1 MSQGNGSAS
10 GCHLA
15 RTSYSPPRIMNET
28 NVPVQSVS
36 PTSRSPMT
44 YRIGIDAGSKTLKLV
59 VLDEAGA
66 VVYDTYM
73 RHRANIART
82 LGEAIHDLNW
92 RHGPVDASIAMTGSA
107 AIEVARVLGIPFVQ
121 EVVATT
127 HAVRGLEP
135 DADVVIEL
143 GGEDAK
149 IIYLDERPEQR
160 MNATCAGGTGGFI
173 DTIAY
178 MLDMRSSQMSQLA
191 FGASRSYPIASRCAV
206 FAQTDVRPLLNAGA
220 SKADIAASVF
230 DAVVRQTLSG
240 LACGRPIRGN
250 VVFLGGP
257 LEHMPYL
264 VHAFRRTLGLSAH
277 EGVKP
282 KNAHLFT
289 VTGAALLSDDA
300 RSLGCAPVVMNTSE
314 LERRIADMGELK
326 SDLAFLPPLF
336 EDANELAAFRARH
349 AQAEFERQGI
359 YEATGP
365 LFLGIDAGSTTLK
378 LVALNADAQ
387 IVYSVYEPIRG
398 DLIETLRE
406 ALDELYRK
414 IEPPSYLP
422 HAKSSTWIARACA
435 TGYGEELLRAA
446 FGVDMGVVETA
457 AHLRSAR
464 HLCDDLDFLLDIGG
478 QDMKA
483 LWVRHGMVTDAALN
497 EACSSGCGAFIEGTA
512 AALKTTPWQFADD
525 ALLARHPIDLGTKC
539 TVFMNSRVKH
549 AQKAGAPIED
559 IAAGV
564 AYSVVKNALH
574 RIIGDDRIP
583 QPGQR
588 VVVQGGTFRSDA
600 VLRAFELLCGVEAVR
615 PAQAHLMGAIGCA
628 LFALDAVGADTT
640 AKSGLISLDELRCLE
655 IRREKVAC
663 TGCAN
668 ACELSIVS
676 FDAERTRC
684 FVSDNRCERGLD
696 EPRRRWGEASG
707 VEAAPTVISSEAS
720 GSAPTVISSEANEV
734 SGVEKS
740 PPRDLSIT
748 RPGGRSSRDD
758 NGSPNVIADEQRL
771 IASFG
776 DIEQQGSRGSRRI
789 GLMDSMALYAYRP
802 FWRTLLAELGFSVML
817 PRPGCEADRMSEA
830 WETVPSESACYPA
843 KTSHVRYFSL
853 CEKGADAV
861 FMPRFTRN
869 YHCPV
874 QTGYASAL
882 AANVGTAR
890 SAAGLAPIVS
900 PQLANYRPVRFVRDE
915 DSMER
920 LFGAMNELAGDEV
933 PAITRDEFD
942 RAFSVA
948 VQCQEEVNAEL
959 AARSEDALRWLADDP
974 SRHGIVL
981 AGRPYHM
988 DEALLHGIDRELA
1001 RLGFAVLG
1009 VAGLAAS
1016 DPSRAKAHLDGAY
1029 PWMPAKR
1036 LVGIARFVAGHP
1048 QLDAVFL
1055 QSFGCGFEAVSVEE
1069 AADVL
1074 DAAGKPCTTLKVD
1087 DISDLAHIRIRLRTL
1102 AAAIAMR
1109 GNVERSEAASFVI
1122 SSETAGAA
1130 PAVISSEAAEAAPP
1144 VISSGAAEGSEVEK
1158 SRSLR
1163 SNETGSSASF
1173 LDSITK
1179 RPLDAD
1185 DLECARRSCV
1195 KDVCFTANAMA
1206 ARVIRMLR
1214 DDPGITRVELP
1225 QVCETCL
1232 TDAVPRIVE
1241 RACGATPEY
1250 VWVPWGPVISSEA
1263 AEAAPSVISSEA
1275 AEGSAVEKSQPNPRP
1290 RIGIVGN
1297 PLIVFEPFMNDHI
1310 VEMLESLGCEPV
1322 MPDPALLAGD
1332 DVRYLDQLALFAEQG
1347 IHDVIY
1353 LLSFGCLKGHVS
1365 ARGALRELHERFADM
1380 RITVIDYDPESS
1392 ALNRENRIRLAVD
1405 AAR

>member
-1 MSQGNGSAS
+1 
-10 GCHLA
+10 
-15 RTSYSPPRIMNET
+15 
-28 NVPVQSVS
+28 
-36 PTSRSPMT
+36 MT

-59 VLDEAGA
+59 VLDEAGT
-66 VVYDTYM
+66 VVYDAYM

-127 HAVRGLEP
+127 HAVRTLEP

-264 VHAFRRTLGLSAH
+264 VHAFRRTLGLSARD
-277 EGVKP
+277 GVKP

-300 RSLGCAPVVMNTSE
+300 RRLGCDSVVMNTAE
-314 LERRIADMGELK
+314 FERRVASMGELE

-336 EDANELAAFRARH
+336 EDTDELAAFRARH
-349 AQAEFERQGI
+349 GQAEFERQSI

-378 LVALNADAQ
+378 LVALNTDAQ

-398 DLIETLRE
+398 DLVETLRE
-406 ALDELYRK
+406 ALDGLYRK

-422 HAKSSTWIARACA
+422 HAKPSMWIARACA

-525 ALLARHPIDLGTKC
+525 ALLARRPIDLGTKC

-628 LFALDAVGADTT
+628 LFALDEAGADTT
-640 AKSGLISLDELRCLE
+640 ARSGLVGPDELQRLE
-655 IRREKVAC
+655 VRREKVTC

-668 ACELSIVS
+668 ACELSVVS

-696 EPRRRWGEASG
+696 EPRRRWGGGERAVQPG
-707 VEAAPTVISSEAS
+707 P
-720 GSAPTVISSEANEV
+720 
-734 SGVEKS
+734 
-740 PPRDLSIT
+740 LSHHA
-748 RPGGRSSRDD
+748 
-758 NGSPNVIADEQRL
+758 PNVIADEQRL

-776 DIEQQGSRGSRRI
+776 DIEQRGSRGSRRI
-789 GLMDSMALYAYRP
+789 GLMDSMALFAYRP

-817 PRPGCEADRMSEA
+817 PRTGCEADRMSEA

-853 CEKGADAV
+853 CEGGCDAV

-890 SAAGLAPIVS
+890 SGGGLAPIVS
-900 PQLANYRPVRFVRDE
+900 PELANYRPARFVRDE
-915 DSMER
+915 ASMER
-920 LFGAMNELAGDEV
+920 LLAAVNELAGDEV

-942 RAFSVA
+942 RAFSTA
-948 VQCQEEVNAEL
+948 MQRQEEVSAEL
-959 AARSEDALRWLADDP
+959 ARRTEDALRWLADDP

-1001 RLGFAVLG
+1001 QLGFAVLG
-1009 VAGLAAS
+1009 VAGLAAA
-1016 DPSRAKAHLDGAY
+1016 DPSRANAHLQGPH

-1036 LVGIARFVAGHP
+1036 LVGIARFVADHP

-1055 QSFGCGFEAVSVEE
+1055 QSFGCGFEAVSIEE

-1074 DAAGKPCTTLKVD
+1074 DAVGKPCTTLKVD

-1109 GNVERSEAASFVI
+1109 GEVED
-1122 SSETAGAA
+1122 GK
-1130 PAVISSEAAEAAPP
+1130 
-1144 VISSGAAEGSEVEK
+1144 AAEGSAVGR
-1158 SRSLR
+1158 SRQERPVVPDKTASLL
-1163 SNETGSSASF
+1163 A
-1173 LDSITK
+1173 DIAK

-1195 KDVCFTANAMA
+1195 KDACFTANAMA

-1225 QVCETCL
+1225 RVCETCL

-1241 RACGATPEY
+1241 RACGRTPEY
-1250 VWVPWGPVISSEA
+1250 AWVPWDTVISSGA
-1263 AEAAPSVISSEA
+1263 AEDMAPSVISSGANEV
-1275 AEGSAVEKSQPNPRP
+1275 SAVEKAHSNPRP

-1297 PLIVFEPFMNDHI
+1297 PLIVFEPFMNDHV
-1310 VEMLESLGCEPV
+1310 VEMLESLGCEPI

-1332 DVRYLDQLALFAEQG
+1332 DVRYLDQLVLFDEQG

-1405 AAR
+1405 AA

>member
-1 MSQGNGSAS
+1 
-10 GCHLA
+10 
-15 RTSYSPPRIMNET
+15 
-28 NVPVQSVS
+28 
-36 PTSRSPMT
+36 MT

-59 VLDEAGA
+59 VLDEAGT
-66 VVYDTYM
+66 VVYDAYM

-127 HAVRGLEP
+127 HAVRTLEP

-264 VHAFRRTLGLSAH
+264 VHAFRRTLGLSARD
-277 EGVKP
+277 GVKP

-300 RSLGCAPVVMNTSE
+300 RRLGCDPVVMNTAE
-314 LERRIADMGELK
+314 LERRVASMGELEN
-326 SDLAFLPPLF
+326 DLAFLPPLF
-336 EDANELAAFRARH
+336 EDADELVAFRTRH
-349 AQAEFERQGI
+349 AQAEFERQSI

-378 LVALNADAQ
+378 LVALNTDAQ

-398 DLIETLRE
+398 DLVETLRE
-406 ALDELYRK
+406 ALDGLYRK

-422 HAKSSTWIARACA
+422 HAKPSMWIARACA

-446 FGVDMGVVETA
+446 FGVDMGMVETA

-464 HLCDDLDFLLDIGG
+464 HLCDDIDFLLDIGG

-615 PAQAHLMGAIGCA
+615 PVQAHLMGAIGCA
-628 LFALDAVGADTT
+628 LFALDEAGADTT
-640 AKSGLISLDELRCLE
+640 ARSGLVGPDELQRLE
-655 IRREKVAC
+655 VRREKVTC

-668 ACELSIVS
+668 ACELSVVS

-696 EPRRRWGEASG
+696 EPRRRWGGGERAIQPG
-707 VEAAPTVISSEAS
+707 P
-720 GSAPTVISSEANEV
+720 
-734 SGVEKS
+734 
-740 PPRDLSIT
+740 LSHHA
-748 RPGGRSSRDD
+748 
-758 NGSPNVIADEQRL
+758 PNVIADEQRL

-776 DIEQQGSRGSRRI
+776 DIEQRGSRGSRRI
-789 GLMDSMALYAYRP
+789 GLMDSMALFAYRP
-802 FWRTLLAELGFSVML
+802 FWRTLLVELGFSVML

-853 CEKGADAV
+853 CEGGCDAV

-890 SAAGLAPIVS
+890 SGGGLAPIVS
-900 PQLANYRPVRFVRDE
+900 PELANYRPARFVRDE
-915 DSMER
+915 ASMER
-920 LFGAMNELAGDEV
+920 LLATVNELAGDEV

-942 RAFSVA
+942 RAFSTA
-948 VQCQEEVNAEL
+948 MQRQEEVSAEL
-959 AARSEDALRWLADDP
+959 ARRTEDALRWLADDP

-1001 RLGFAVLG
+1001 QLGFAVLG
-1009 VAGLAAS
+1009 VAGLAAA
-1016 DPSRAKAHLDGAY
+1016 DPSRANAHLQGPH

-1036 LVGIARFVAGHP
+1036 LVGIARFVADHP

-1055 QSFGCGFEAVSVEE
+1055 QSFGCGFEAVSIEE

-1074 DAAGKPCTTLKVD
+1074 DAVGKPCTTLKVD

-1109 GNVERSEAASFVI
+1109 GEVED
-1122 SSETAGAA
+1122 GK
-1130 PAVISSEAAEAAPP
+1130 
-1144 VISSGAAEGSEVEK
+1144 AAEGSAAER
-1158 SRSLR
+1158 SRQKCPAVPGKTASLL
-1163 SNETGSSASF
+1163 A
-1173 LDSITK
+1173 DIAK

-1225 QVCETCL
+1225 RVCETCL

-1241 RACGATPEY
+1241 RACGRTPEY
-1250 VWVPWGPVISSEA
+1250 AWVPWDTVISSGA
-1263 AEAAPSVISSEA
+1263 AEDMAPSVISSGANEV
-1275 AEGSAVEKSQPNPRP
+1275 SAVEKAHLNPRP

-1310 VEMLESLGCEPV
+1310 VEMLESLGCEPI
-1322 MPDPALLAGD
+1322 MPDPVLLAGD
-1332 DVRYLDQLALFAEQG
+1332 DVRYLDQLALFDEQG

-1365 ARGALRELHERFADM
+1365 ARGALRELHERFTDM

>member
-1 MSQGNGSAS
+1 
-10 GCHLA
+10 
-15 RTSYSPPRIMNET
+15 
-28 NVPVQSVS
+28 
-36 PTSRSPMT
+36 MT

-59 VLDEAGA
+59 VLDEAGT
-66 VVYDTYM
+66 VVYDAYM

-127 HAVRGLEP
+127 HAVRTLEP

-264 VHAFRRTLGLSAH
+264 VHAFRRTLGLSARD
-277 EGVKP
+277 GVKP

-300 RSLGCAPVVMNTSE
+300 RRLGCDPVVMNTAE
-314 LERRIADMGELK
+314 LERRVASMGELE

-336 EDANELAAFRARH
+336 EDADELAAFRARH
-349 AQAEFERQGI
+349 GQAEFERQSI

-378 LVALNADAQ
+378 LVALNTDAQ

-398 DLIETLRE
+398 DLVETLRE
-406 ALDELYRK
+406 ALDGLYRK

-422 HAKSSTWIARACA
+422 HAKPSMWIARACA

-615 PAQAHLMGAIGCA
+615 PVQAHLMGAIGCA
-628 LFALDAVGADTT
+628 LFALDEAGADTT
-640 AKSGLISLDELRCLE
+640 ARSGLVGPDELQRLE
-655 IRREKVAC
+655 VRREKVTC

-668 ACELSIVS
+668 ACELSVVS

-696 EPRRRWGEASG
+696 EPRRRWGGGERAIQPG
-707 VEAAPTVISSEAS
+707 P
-720 GSAPTVISSEANEV
+720 
-734 SGVEKS
+734 
-740 PPRDLSIT
+740 LSHHA
-748 RPGGRSSRDD
+748 
-758 NGSPNVIADEQRL
+758 PNVIADEQRL

-776 DIEQQGSRGSRRI
+776 DIEQRGSRGSRRI
-789 GLMDSMALYAYRP
+789 GLMDSMALFAYRP
-802 FWRTLLAELGFSVML
+802 FWRTLLGELGFSVML
-817 PRPGCEADRMSEA
+817 PRTGCEADRMSEA
-830 WETVPSESACYPA
+830 WETVPSESACYPG

-853 CEKGADAV
+853 CEGGCDAV

-890 SAAGLAPIVS
+890 SGAGLAPIVS
-900 PQLANYRPVRFVRDE
+900 PELANYRPARFVRDE
-915 DSMER
+915 ASMER
-920 LFGAMNELAGDEV
+920 LLAAVNELAGDEV
-933 PAITRDEFD
+933 PAITRDELD
-942 RAFSVA
+942 RAFSTA
-948 VQCQEEVNAEL
+948 VQRQEEVGAEL
-959 AARSEDALRWLADDP
+959 ARQTEDALRWLADDP

-1001 RLGFAVLG
+1001 QLGFAVLG
-1009 VAGLAAS
+1009 VAGLAAVDS
-1016 DPSRAKAHLDGAY
+1016 SRANAHLQGPH

-1036 LVGIARFVAGHP
+1036 LVGIARFVADHP

-1055 QSFGCGFEAVSVEE
+1055 QSFGCGFEAVSIEE
-1069 AADVL
+1069 AVDVL

-1109 GNVERSEAASFVI
+1109 GEVED
-1122 SSETAGAA
+1122 GK
-1130 PAVISSEAAEAAPP
+1130 
-1144 VISSGAAEGSEVEK
+1144 AAEGSAAER
-1158 SRSLR
+1158 SRQECPVVPGKTASLL
-1163 SNETGSSASF
+1163 A
-1173 LDSITK
+1173 DIAK

-1195 KDVCFTANAMA
+1195 KDACFTANAVA

-1214 DDPGITRVELP
+1214 DDPDITRVELP
-1225 QVCETCL
+1225 RVCEICL

-1241 RACGATPEY
+1241 RACGRTPEY
-1250 VWVPWGPVISSEA
+1250 VWVPWASGGDSSALERA
-1263 AEAAPSVISSEA
+1263 SMHND
-1275 AEGSAVEKSQPNPRP
+1275 GSARP

-1297 PLIVFEPFMNDHI
+1297 PLIVFEPFMNDHV
-1310 VEMLESLGCEPV
+1310 VEMLESLGCEPI
-1322 MPDPALLAGD
+1322 MPDPALLASD
-1332 DVRYLDQLALFAEQG
+1332 DVRYLDQLALFEEQG

>member
-1 MSQGNGSAS
+1 
-10 GCHLA
+10 
-15 RTSYSPPRIMNET
+15 
-28 NVPVQSVS
+28 
-36 PTSRSPMT
+36 MT

-59 VLDEAGA
+59 VLDEAGT
-66 VVYDTYM
+66 VVYDAYM

-127 HAVRGLEP
+127 HAVRTLEP

-264 VHAFRRTLGLSAH
+264 VHAFRRTLGLSARD
-277 EGVKP
+277 GVKP

-289 VTGAALLSDDA
+289 VTGAALLSDDT
-300 RSLGCAPVVMNTSE
+300 RRLGCDPVVMNTAE
-314 LERRIADMGELK
+314 LERRVASMGDLE

-336 EDANELAAFRARH
+336 EDADELAAFRARH
-349 AQAEFERQGI
+349 GQAEFERQSI
-359 YEATGP
+359 YEGTGP

-398 DLIETLRE
+398 DLVETLRE
-406 ALDELYRK
+406 ALDGLYRK

-422 HAKSSTWIARACA
+422 HAKPSMWIARACA

-574 RIIGDDRIP
+574 RIIGDDHIP

-628 LFALDAVGADTT
+628 LFALDEAGADTT
-640 AKSGLISLDELRCLE
+640 ARSGLVGPDELQRLE
-655 IRREKVAC
+655 VRREKVTC

-668 ACELSIVS
+668 ACELSVVS

-696 EPRRRWGEASG
+696 EPRRRWGGGERAIQPG
-707 VEAAPTVISSEAS
+707 P
-720 GSAPTVISSEANEV
+720 
-734 SGVEKS
+734 
-740 PPRDLSIT
+740 LSHHA
-748 RPGGRSSRDD
+748 
-758 NGSPNVIADEQRL
+758 PNVIADEQRL

-776 DIEQQGSRGSRRI
+776 NIEQQGSRGSRRI
-789 GLMDSMALYAYRP
+789 GLMDSMALFAYRP
-802 FWRTLLAELGFSVML
+802 FWRTLLVELGFSVML

-853 CEKGADAV
+853 CEGGCDAV

-890 SAAGLAPIVS
+890 SGGGLAPIVS
-900 PQLANYRPVRFVRDE
+900 PELANYRPARFVRDE
-915 DSMER
+915 ASMER
-920 LFGAMNELAGDEV
+920 LLAAVNELAGDEV

-942 RAFSVA
+942 RAFSTA
-948 VQCQEEVNAEL
+948 MQRQEEVSAEL
-959 AARSEDALRWLADDP
+959 ARRTEDALRWLAEDP

-1001 RLGFAVLG
+1001 QLGFAVLG
-1009 VAGLAAS
+1009 VAGLAAA
-1016 DPSRAKAHLDGAY
+1016 DPSCANAHLEGPH

-1055 QSFGCGFEAVSVEE
+1055 QSFGCGFEAVSIEE

-1074 DAAGKPCTTLKVD
+1074 DAAGKPCTTLKID

-1109 GNVERSEAASFVI
+1109 GEVEDGK
-1122 SSETAGAA
+1122 T
-1130 PAVISSEAAEAAPP
+1130 
-1144 VISSGAAEGSEVEK
+1144 AEGSAAERFRQECPAVPGK
-1158 SRSLR
+1158 TASLL
-1163 SNETGSSASF
+1163 A
-1173 LDSITK
+1173 DIAK

-1195 KDVCFTANAMA
+1195 KDACFTANAMA

-1225 QVCETCL
+1225 RVCEICL

-1241 RACGATPEY
+1241 RACGRTPEY
-1250 VWVPWGPVISSEA
+1250 VWVPWASGGDSSALERA
-1263 AEAAPSVISSEA
+1263 SMHND
-1275 AEGSAVEKSQPNPRP
+1275 GSARP

-1297 PLIVFEPFMNDHI
+1297 PLIVFEPFMNDHV
-1310 VEMLESLGCEPV
+1310 VEMLESLGCEPI
-1322 MPDPALLAGD
+1322 MPDPALLASD
-1332 DVRYLDQLALFAEQG
+1332 DVRYLDQLALFEEQG

>member
-1 MSQGNGSAS
+1 
-10 GCHLA
+10 
-15 RTSYSPPRIMNET
+15 
-28 NVPVQSVS
+28 
-36 PTSRSPMT
+36 MT

-59 VLDEAGA
+59 VLDEAGT

-107 AIEVARVLGIPFVQ
+107 AIEVARVLDIPFVQ

-127 HAVRGLEP
+127 HAVRTLEP

-264 VHAFRRTLGLSAH
+264 VHAFRRTLGLSARD
-277 EGVKP
+277 GVKP

-289 VTGAALLSDDA
+289 VTGAALLSDDT
-300 RSLGCAPVVMNTSE
+300 RRLGCDPVVMNTAE
-314 LERRIADMGELK
+314 LERRVASMAELE

-336 EDANELAAFRARH
+336 EDADELAAFRARH
-349 AQAEFERQGI
+349 GQAEFERQSI

-398 DLIETLRE
+398 DLVETLRE
-406 ALDELYRK
+406 ALDGLYRK

-422 HAKSSTWIARACA
+422 HAKPSMWIARACA

-628 LFALDAVGADTT
+628 LFALDEAGADTT
-640 AKSGLISLDELRCLE
+640 ARSGLVGPDELQRLE
-655 IRREKVAC
+655 VRREKVTC

-668 ACELSIVS
+668 ACELSVVS

-696 EPRRRWGEASG
+696 EPRRRWGGGERAIQPGPLSHH
-707 VEAAPTVISSEAS
+707 AP
-720 GSAPTVISSEANEV
+720 
-734 SGVEKS
+734 
-740 PPRDLSIT
+740 D
-748 RPGGRSSRDD
+748 
-758 NGSPNVIADEQRL
+758 VIADEQRL

-802 FWRTLLAELGFSVML
+802 FWRTLLVELGFSVML

-853 CEKGADAV
+853 CEGGCDAV

-890 SAAGLAPIVS
+890 SGGGLAPIVS
-900 PQLANYRPVRFVRDE
+900 PELANYRPARFVRDE
-915 DSMER
+915 ASMER
-920 LFGAMNELAGDEV
+920 LLAAVNELAGDEV
-933 PAITRDEFD
+933 PAITRDELD
-942 RAFSVA
+942 RAFSTA
-948 VQCQEEVNAEL
+948 MQRQEEVNAEL
-959 AARSEDALRWLADDP
+959 ARRTEDALRWLADDP

-1001 RLGFAVLG
+1001 QLGFAVLG
-1009 VAGLAAS
+1009 VAGLAAA
-1016 DPSRAKAHLDGAY
+1016 DPSRANAHLEGPH

-1055 QSFGCGFEAVSVEE
+1055 QSFDCGFEAVSIEE

-1102 AAAIAMR
+1102 AAAIDMR
-1109 GNVERSEAASFVI
+1109 GEVEDGK
-1122 SSETAGAA
+1122 T
-1130 PAVISSEAAEAAPP
+1130 
-1144 VISSGAAEGSEVEK
+1144 AEGSAVGR
-1158 SRSLR
+1158 SRQERPVVPDKTASLL
-1163 SNETGSSASF
+1163 A
-1173 LDSITK
+1173 DIAK

-1195 KDVCFTANAMA
+1195 KDACFTANAMA

-1225 QVCETCL
+1225 RVCETCL

-1241 RACGATPEY
+1241 RACGRTPEY
-1250 VWVPWGPVISSEA
+1250 AWVPWASGGDSSA
-1263 AEAAPSVISSEA
+1263 LARASMHND
-1275 AEGSAVEKSQPNPRP
+1275 GSARP

-1297 PLIVFEPFMNDHI
+1297 PLIVFEPFMNDHV
-1310 VEMLESLGCEPV
+1310 VEMLESLGCEPI

-1332 DVRYLDQLALFAEQG
+1332 DVRYLDQLALFEEQG

>member
-1 MSQGNGSAS
+1 
-10 GCHLA
+10 
-15 RTSYSPPRIMNET
+15 
-28 NVPVQSVS
+28 
-36 PTSRSPMT
+36 MT

-59 VLDEAGA
+59 VLDEAGT
-66 VVYDTYM
+66 VVYDAYM

-82 LGEAIHDLNW
+82 LGEAVHDLNW

-127 HAVRGLEP
+127 HAVRTLEP

-264 VHAFRRTLGLSAH
+264 VHAFRRTLGLSACD
-277 EGVKP
+277 GVKP

-289 VTGAALLSDDA
+289 VTGAALLSDDT
-300 RSLGCAPVVMNTSE
+300 RRLGCDPVVMNTAE
-314 LERRIADMGELK
+314 FERRVTSMGELE

-336 EDANELAAFRARH
+336 EDTDELAAFRARH
-349 AQAEFERQGI
+349 AQAEIERQSI
-359 YEATGP
+359 YEARGP

-378 LVALNADAQ
+378 LVALNTDAQ

-398 DLIETLRE
+398 DLVETLCE
-406 ALDELYRK
+406 ALDGLYRK

-422 HAKSSTWIARACA
+422 HAKPSIWVARACA

-512 AALKTTPWQFADD
+512 AALKSTPWQFADD

-628 LFALDAVGADTT
+628 LFALDEAGADT
-640 AKSGLISLDELRCLE
+640 AARSGLVGPDELQRLE
-655 IRREKVAC
+655 VRREKVTC

-668 ACELSIVS
+668 ACELSVVS

-696 EPRRRWGEASG
+696 EPRRRWGGGERAIQPG
-707 VEAAPTVISSEAS
+707 P
-720 GSAPTVISSEANEV
+720 
-734 SGVEKS
+734 
-740 PPRDLSIT
+740 LSHHA
-748 RPGGRSSRDD
+748 
-758 NGSPNVIADEQRL
+758 PNVIADEQRL

-776 DIEQQGSRGSRRI
+776 DIEQRGSRGSRRI
-789 GLMDSMALYAYRP
+789 GLMDSMALFAYRP

-853 CEKGADAV
+853 CEGGCDAV

-890 SAAGLAPIVS
+890 SGAGLAPIVS
-900 PQLANYRPVRFVRDE
+900 PELANYRPARFIRDE
-915 DSMER
+915 ASMER
-920 LFGAMNELAGDEV
+920 LLAAVNELAGDEA

-942 RAFSVA
+942 RAFSTA
-948 VQCQEEVNAEL
+948 MQRQEEVSAEL
-959 AARSEDALRWLADDP
+959 ARRTEDALRWLADDP

-1001 RLGFAVLG
+1001 QLGFAVLG
-1009 VAGLAAS
+1009 VAGLAAA
-1016 DPSRAKAHLDGAY
+1016 DPSRVSAHLEGPH

-1036 LVGIARFVAGHP
+1036 LVGIARFVADHP

-1055 QSFGCGFEAVSVEE
+1055 QSFGCGFEAVSIEE

-1109 GNVERSEAASFVI
+1109 GEVEEG
-1122 SSETAGAA
+1122 E
-1130 PAVISSEAAEAAPP
+1130 
-1144 VISSGAAEGSEVEK
+1144 AAEGSAAERFRQECPAVPGK
-1158 SRSLR
+1158 TASL
-1163 SNETGSSASF
+1163 
-1173 LDSITK
+1173 LDDLAK
-1179 RPLDAD
+1179 HPLDAD

-1195 KDVCFTANAMA
+1195 KDACFTANAMA

-1225 QVCETCL
+1225 RVCETCL
-1232 TDAVPRIVE
+1232 TDAVPRIVD
-1241 RACGATPEY
+1241 RACGRTPEY
-1250 VWVPWGPVISSEA
+1250 VWVPWDTVISSGA
-1263 AEAAPSVISSEA
+1263 AEDMAPSVISSGANEV
-1275 AEGSAVEKSQPNPRP
+1275 SAVEKAHSNPRP

-1297 PLIVFEPFMNDHI
+1297 PLIVFEPFMNDHV
-1310 VEMLESLGCEPV
+1310 VEMLESLGCEPI

-1332 DVRYLDQLALFAEQG
+1332 DVRYLDQLALFDEQG

>member
-1 MSQGNGSAS
+1 
-10 GCHLA
+10 
-15 RTSYSPPRIMNET
+15 
-28 NVPVQSVS
+28 
-36 PTSRSPMT
+36 MT

-59 VLDEAGA
+59 VLDEAGT

-107 AIEVARVLGIPFVQ
+107 AIEVARVLGVPFVQ

-282 KNAHLFT
+282 RNAHLFT

-336 EDANELAAFRARH
+336 EDADELAAFRARH

-615 PAQAHLMGAIGCA
+615 PAQAHLMGAIGSA

-696 EPRRRWGEASG
+696 EPRRRWGEADAAVTPRHPERS
-707 VEAAPTVISSEAS
+707 EADSRDLSITPPAAAPVEMTLCPVISSETS
-720 GSAPTVISSEANEV
+720 GSAPTVIS

-776 DIEQQGSRGSRRI
+776 DIEQRGSRGSRRI
-789 GLMDSMALYAYRP
+789 GLMDSMALFAYRP
-802 FWRTLLAELGFSVML
+802 FWCTLLAELGFSVML

-853 CEKGADAV
+853 CEGGCDAV

-874 QTGYASAL
+874 QTGYANAL

-890 SAAGLAPIVS
+890 SGAGLAPIVS
-900 PQLANYRPVRFVRDE
+900 PELANYRPVRFVRDE
-915 DSMER
+915 TSMEQ
-920 LFGAMNELAGDEV
+920 LFDAVNELVGDEA
-933 PAITRDEFD
+933 PAISRDEFD
-942 RAFSVA
+942 RAFSA
-948 VQCQEEVNAEL
+948 AMRCQEEVSAEL
-959 AARSEDALRWLADDP
+959 AERTEDALRWLADDP

-988 DEALLHGIDRELA
+988 DEALLHGIDRELV

-1016 DPSRAKAHLDGAY
+1016 DPSRAKAHLGGAY

-1074 DAAGKPCTTLKVD
+1074 DAVGKPCTTLKVD

-1109 GNVERSEAASFVI
+1109 GTAEANEAAPSVI

-1130 PAVISSEAAEAAPP
+1130 PSVISSDAPESVP
-1144 VISSGAAEGSEVEK
+1144 FVISSGAAEGSEVEK

-1214 DDPGITRVELP
+1214 DDPGIARVELP

-1263 AEAAPSVISSEA
+1263 AE
-1275 AEGSAVEKSQPNPRP
+1275 GSAVEKSQPNPRP
-1290 RIGIVGN
+1290 RIGIIGN
-1297 PLIVFEPFMNDHI
+1297 PLIVFEPFMNEHLVD
-1310 VEMLESLGCEPV
+1310 MLESLGCEPV

-1332 DVRYLDQLALFAEQG
+1332 DVRYLDQLALFEEQG

>member
-1 MSQGNGSAS
+1 
-10 GCHLA
+10 
-15 RTSYSPPRIMNET
+15 
-28 NVPVQSVS
+28 
-36 PTSRSPMT
+36 MT

-59 VLDEAGA
+59 VLDEAGT
-66 VVYDTYM
+66 VVYDAYM

-82 LGEAIHDLNW
+82 LGEAVHDLNW

-127 HAVRGLEP
+127 HAVRTLEP

-264 VHAFRRTLGLSAH
+264 VHAFRRTLGLSARD
-277 EGVKP
+277 GVKP

-289 VTGAALLSDDA
+289 VTGAALLSDDT
-300 RSLGCAPVVMNTSE
+300 RRLGCDPVVMNTAE
-314 LERRIADMGELK
+314 FERRVTSMGELE

-336 EDANELAAFRARH
+336 EDADELAAFRARH
-349 AQAEFERQGI
+349 GQAEFERQSI
-359 YEATGP
+359 FEAMGP

-398 DLIETLRE
+398 DLVETLRE
-406 ALDELYRK
+406 ALDGLYRK

-422 HAKSSTWIARACA
+422 HAKPSIWVARACA

-628 LFALDAVGADTT
+628 LFALDEAGADTT
-640 AKSGLISLDELRCLE
+640 ARSGLVGPDELQRLE
-655 IRREKVAC
+655 VRREKVTC

-668 ACELSIVS
+668 ACELSVVS

-696 EPRRRWGEASG
+696 EPRRRWGGGERAIQPG
-707 VEAAPTVISSEAS
+707 P
-720 GSAPTVISSEANEV
+720 
-734 SGVEKS
+734 
-740 PPRDLSIT
+740 LSHHA
-748 RPGGRSSRDD
+748 
-758 NGSPNVIADEQRL
+758 PNVIADEQRL

-776 DIEQQGSRGSRRI
+776 NIEQQGSRGSRRI
-789 GLMDSMALYAYRP
+789 GLMDSMALFAYRP
-802 FWRTLLAELGFSVML
+802 FWRTLLVELGFSVML

-853 CEKGADAV
+853 CEGGCDAV

-890 SAAGLAPIVS
+890 SGGGLAPIVS
-900 PQLANYRPVRFVRDE
+900 PELANYRPARFVRDE
-915 DSMER
+915 ASMER
-920 LFGAMNELAGDEV
+920 LLAAVNELAGDEA
-933 PAITRDEFD
+933 PAITRDELD
-942 RAFSVA
+942 RAFSTA
-948 VQCQEEVNAEL
+948 MQRQEEVSAEL
-959 AARSEDALRWLADDP
+959 ARQTEDALRWLADDP

-1001 RLGFAVLG
+1001 QLGFTVLG
-1009 VAGLAAS
+1009 VAGLAAA
-1016 DPSRAKAHLDGAY
+1016 DPSRANAHLQGPH

-1036 LVGIARFVAGHP
+1036 LVGIARFVADHP

-1055 QSFGCGFEAVSVEE
+1055 QSFGCGFEAVSIEE

-1109 GNVERSEAASFVI
+1109 GEVEDGK
-1122 SSETAGAA
+1122 T
-1130 PAVISSEAAEAAPP
+1130 
-1144 VISSGAAEGSEVEK
+1144 AEGSAAERFRQECPAVPGK
-1158 SRSLR
+1158 TASLL
-1163 SNETGSSASF
+1163 A
-1173 LDSITK
+1173 DIAK

-1195 KDVCFTANAMA
+1195 KDACFTANAMA

-1225 QVCETCL
+1225 RVCETCL

-1241 RACGATPEY
+1241 RACGRTPEY
-1250 VWVPWGPVISSEA
+1250 VWVPWASGGDSSA
-1263 AEAAPSVISSEA
+1263 LARASMHND
-1275 AEGSAVEKSQPNPRP
+1275 GSARP

-1297 PLIVFEPFMNDHI
+1297 PLIVFEPFMNDHV
-1310 VEMLESLGCEPV
+1310 VEMLESLGCEPI

-1332 DVRYLDQLALFAEQG
+1332 DVRYLDQLALFEEQG

>member
-1 MSQGNGSAS
+1 
-10 GCHLA
+10 
-15 RTSYSPPRIMNET
+15 
-28 NVPVQSVS
+28 
-36 PTSRSPMT
+36 MT
-44 YRIGIDAGSKTLKLV
+44 YCIGIDAGSKTLKLV
-59 VLDEAGA
+59 VLDEAGT
-66 VVYDTYM
+66 VVYDAYM

-127 HAVRGLEP
+127 HAVRTLEP

-264 VHAFRRTLGLSAH
+264 VHAFRRTLGLSARD
-277 EGVKP
+277 GVKP

-300 RSLGCAPVVMNTSE
+300 RRLGCDPVVMNTAE
-314 LERRIADMGELK
+314 FERRVASMGELE

-336 EDANELAAFRARH
+336 EDADELAAFRARH
-349 AQAEFERQGI
+349 GQAEFERQSI
-359 YEATGP
+359 YEGTGP

-398 DLIETLRE
+398 DLVETLRE
-406 ALDELYRK
+406 VLDGLYRK

-422 HAKSSTWIARACA
+422 HAKPSMWIACACA

-628 LFALDAVGADTT
+628 LFALDEAGADTT
-640 AKSGLISLDELRCLE
+640 ARSGLVGPDELQRLE
-655 IRREKVAC
+655 VRREKVTCA
-663 TGCAN
+663 GCAN
-668 ACELSIVS
+668 ACELSVVS

-696 EPRRRWGEASG
+696 EPRRRWGGGERAIQPG
-707 VEAAPTVISSEAS
+707 P
-720 GSAPTVISSEANEV
+720 
-734 SGVEKS
+734 
-740 PPRDLSIT
+740 LSHHA
-748 RPGGRSSRDD
+748 
-758 NGSPNVIADEQRL
+758 PNVIADEQRL

-776 DIEQQGSRGSRRI
+776 DIEQRGSRGSRRI
-789 GLMDSMALYAYRP
+789 GLMDSMALFAYRP
-802 FWRTLLAELGFSVML
+802 FWRTLLAELGFSVTL
-817 PRPGCEADRMSEA
+817 PRPGCEVDRMSEA

-853 CEKGADAV
+853 CEGGCDAV

-890 SAAGLAPIVS
+890 SGVGLAPIVS
-900 PQLANYRPVRFVRDE
+900 PELANYRPARFIRDE
-915 DSMER
+915 ASMER
-920 LFGAMNELAGDEV
+920 LLAAVNELAGDEA
-933 PAITRDEFD
+933 PAITRDELD
-942 RAFSVA
+942 RAFSTA
-948 VQCQEEVNAEL
+948 MQRQEEVSAEL
-959 AARSEDALRWLADDP
+959 ARQTEDALRWLADDP

-1001 RLGFAVLG
+1001 QLGFTVLG
-1009 VAGLAAS
+1009 VAGLAAA
-1016 DPSRAKAHLDGAY
+1016 DPSRANTHLQGPH

-1036 LVGIARFVAGHP
+1036 LVGIARFVADHP

-1055 QSFGCGFEAVSVEE
+1055 QSFGCGFEAVSIEE

-1109 GNVERSEAASFVI
+1109 GEVEDGK
-1122 SSETAGAA
+1122 T
-1130 PAVISSEAAEAAPP
+1130 
-1144 VISSGAAEGSEVEK
+1144 AEGSAAERFRQECPAVPGK
-1158 SRSLR
+1158 TASLL
-1163 SNETGSSASF
+1163 A
-1173 LDSITK
+1173 DIAK

-1195 KDVCFTANAMA
+1195 KDACFTANAMA

-1225 QVCETCL
+1225 RVCETCL

-1241 RACGATPEY
+1241 RACGRTPEY
-1250 VWVPWGPVISSEA
+1250 VWVPWASGGDSSA
-1263 AEAAPSVISSEA
+1263 LARASMHND
-1275 AEGSAVEKSQPNPRP
+1275 GSARP

-1297 PLIVFEPFMNDHI
+1297 PLIVFEPFMNDHV
-1310 VEMLESLGCEPV
+1310 VEMLESLGCEPI

-1332 DVRYLDQLALFAEQG
+1332 DVRYLDQLALFEEQG

-1405 AAR
+1405 VAR

>member
-1 MSQGNGSAS
+1 
-10 GCHLA
+10 
-15 RTSYSPPRIMNET
+15 
-28 NVPVQSVS
+28 
-36 PTSRSPMT
+36 MT

-59 VLDEAGA
+59 VLDEAGT
-66 VVYDTYM
+66 VVYDAYM

-82 LGEAIHDLNW
+82 LGEAVHDLNW

-127 HAVRGLEP
+127 HAVRTLEP

-264 VHAFRRTLGLSAH
+264 VHAFRRTLGLSARD
-277 EGVKP
+277 GVKP

-289 VTGAALLSDDA
+289 VTGAALLSDDT
-300 RSLGCAPVVMNTSE
+300 RRLGCDPVVMNTAE
-314 LERRIADMGELK
+314 FERRVTSMGELE

-336 EDANELAAFRARH
+336 EDADELAAFRARH
-349 AQAEFERQGI
+349 GQAEFERQSI
-359 YEATGP
+359 FEAMGP

-398 DLIETLRE
+398 DLVETLRE
-406 ALDELYRK
+406 ALDGLYRK

-422 HAKSSTWIARACA
+422 HAKPSIWVARACA

-512 AALKTTPWQFADD
+512 AALKSTPWQFADD

-628 LFALDAVGADTT
+628 LFALDEAGADT
-640 AKSGLISLDELRCLE
+640 AARSGLVGPDELQRLE
-655 IRREKVAC
+655 VRREKVTC

-668 ACELSIVS
+668 ACELSVVS

-696 EPRRRWGEASG
+696 EPRRRWGGGERAIQPG
-707 VEAAPTVISSEAS
+707 P
-720 GSAPTVISSEANEV
+720 
-734 SGVEKS
+734 
-740 PPRDLSIT
+740 LSHHA
-748 RPGGRSSRDD
+748 
-758 NGSPNVIADEQRL
+758 PNVIADEQRL

-776 DIEQQGSRGSRRI
+776 DIEQRGSRGSRRI
-789 GLMDSMALYAYRP
+789 GLMDSMALFAYRP

-853 CEKGADAV
+853 CEGGCDAV

-890 SAAGLAPIVS
+890 SGAGLAPIVS
-900 PQLANYRPVRFVRDE
+900 PELANYRPARFVRDE
-915 DSMER
+915 ASMER
-920 LFGAMNELAGDEV
+920 LLAAVNELAGDEV

-942 RAFSVA
+942 RAFSTA
-948 VQCQEEVNAEL
+948 MQRQEEVSAEL
-959 AARSEDALRWLADDP
+959 ARRTEDALRWLADDP

-1001 RLGFAVLG
+1001 QLGFAVLG
-1009 VAGLAAS
+1009 VAGLAAA
-1016 DPSRAKAHLDGAY
+1016 DPSRANAHLQGPH

-1036 LVGIARFVAGHP
+1036 LVGIARFVADHP
-1048 QLDAVFL
+1048 QLDVVFL
-1055 QSFGCGFEAVSVEE
+1055 QSFGCGFEAVSIEE

-1074 DAAGKPCTTLKVD
+1074 DAVGKPCTTLKVD

-1109 GNVERSEAASFVI
+1109 GEVED
-1122 SSETAGAA
+1122 GK
-1130 PAVISSEAAEAAPP
+1130 
-1144 VISSGAAEGSEVEK
+1144 AAEGSAVGR
-1158 SRSLR
+1158 SRQERPVVPDKTASLL
-1163 SNETGSSASF
+1163 A
-1173 LDSITK
+1173 DIAK

-1195 KDVCFTANAMA
+1195 KDACFTANAMA

-1225 QVCETCL
+1225 RVCETCL

-1241 RACGATPEY
+1241 RACGRTPEHA
-1250 VWVPWGPVISSEA
+1250 WVPWASGGDSSA
-1263 AEAAPSVISSEA
+1263 LARASMHND
-1275 AEGSAVEKSQPNPRP
+1275 GSARP

-1297 PLIVFEPFMNDHI
+1297 PLIVFEPFMNDHV
-1310 VEMLESLGCEPV
+1310 VEMLESLGCEPI

-1332 DVRYLDQLALFAEQG
+1332 DVRYLDQLALFDEQG

>member
-1 MSQGNGSAS
+1 
-10 GCHLA
+10 
-15 RTSYSPPRIMNET
+15 
-28 NVPVQSVS
+28 
-36 PTSRSPMT
+36 MT

-59 VLDEAGA
+59 VLDEAGT
-66 VVYDTYM
+66 VVYDAYM

-127 HAVRGLEP
+127 HAVRTLEP

-264 VHAFRRTLGLSAH
+264 VHAFRRTLGLSARD
-277 EGVKP
+277 GVKP

-300 RSLGCAPVVMNTSE
+300 RRLGCDSVVMNTAE
-314 LERRIADMGELK
+314 FERRVASMGELE

-336 EDANELAAFRARH
+336 EDADELAAFRARH
-349 AQAEFERQGI
+349 GQAEFERQSI

-398 DLIETLRE
+398 DLVETLRE
-406 ALDELYRK
+406 ALDGLYRK

-422 HAKSSTWIARACA
+422 HAKPSMWIARACA

-525 ALLARHPIDLGTKC
+525 ALLARRPIDLGTKC

-628 LFALDAVGADTT
+628 LFAIDEAGADTT
-640 AKSGLISLDELRCLE
+640 ARSGLVGPDELQRLE
-655 IRREKVAC
+655 VRREKVTC

-668 ACELSIVS
+668 ACELSVVS

-696 EPRRRWGEASG
+696 EPRRRWGGGERAIQPG
-707 VEAAPTVISSEAS
+707 P
-720 GSAPTVISSEANEV
+720 
-734 SGVEKS
+734 
-740 PPRDLSIT
+740 LSHHA
-748 RPGGRSSRDD
+748 
-758 NGSPNVIADEQRL
+758 PNVIADEQRL

-776 DIEQQGSRGSRRI
+776 DIEQRGSRGSRRI
-789 GLMDSMALYAYRP
+789 GLMDSMALFAYRP

-817 PRPGCEADRMSEA
+817 PRTGCEADRMSEA

-853 CEKGADAV
+853 CEGGCDAV
-861 FMPRFTRN
+861 FMPHFTRN

-890 SAAGLAPIVS
+890 SGAGLAPIVS
-900 PQLANYRPVRFVRDE
+900 PELANYRPARFVRDVA
-915 DSMER
+915 SMER
-920 LFGAMNELAGDEV
+920 LLAAVNELAGDEV

-942 RAFSVA
+942 RAFSTA
-948 VQCQEEVNAEL
+948 MQRQEEVSAEL
-959 AARSEDALRWLADDP
+959 ARRTEDALRWLADDP

-988 DEALLHGIDRELA
+988 DATAWHR
-1001 RLGFAVLG
+1001 
-1009 VAGLAAS
+1009 
-1016 DPSRAKAHLDGAY
+1016 SRAR
-1029 PWMPAKR
+1029 P
-1036 LVGIARFVAGHP
+1036 VGVCRAGRGGPRGSRSVAR
-1048 QLDAVFL
+1048 
-1055 QSFGCGFEAVSVEE
+1055 
-1069 AADVL
+1069 
-1074 DAAGKPCTTLKVD
+1074 
-1087 DISDLAHIRIRLRTL
+1087 
-1102 AAAIAMR
+1102 
-1109 GNVERSEAASFVI
+1109 ER
-1122 SSETAGAA
+1122 A
-1130 PAVISSEAAEAAPP
+1130 PARP
-1144 VISSGAAEGSEVEK
+1144 
-1158 SRSLR
+1158 
-1163 SNETGSSASF
+1163 ASV
-1173 LDSITK
+1173 
-1179 RPLDAD
+1179 DAGQA
-1185 DLECARRSCV
+1185 ARRDRALRRRPS
-1195 KDVCFTANAMA
+1195 A
-1206 ARVIRMLR
+1206 ARCRVPAVVWLR
-1214 DDPGITRVELP
+1214 VRGGVDRGGGRRARRGGQAVHDAQGRRHQRPGAHPHSPAHACCGHRHARGGRGWQSRRRQRSREITPGILR
-1225 QVCETCL
+1225 
-1232 TDAVPRIVE
+1232 
-1241 RACGATPEY
+1241 
-1250 VWVPWGPVISSEA
+1250 
-1263 AEAAPSVISSEA
+1263 
-1275 AEGSAVEKSQPNPRP
+1275 RP
-1290 RIGIVGN
+1290 RQDC
-1297 PLIVFEPFMNDHI
+1297 F
-1310 VEMLESLGCEPV
+1310 
-1322 MPDPALLAGD
+1322 
-1332 DVRYLDQLALFAEQG
+1332 
-1347 IHDVIY
+1347 
-1353 LLSFGCLKGHVS
+1353 
-1365 ARGALRELHERFADM
+1365 
-1380 RITVIDYDPESS
+1380 
-1392 ALNRENRIRLAVD
+1392 
-1405 AAR
+1405 AARRHR

>member
-1 MSQGNGSAS
+1 
-10 GCHLA
+10 
-15 RTSYSPPRIMNET
+15 
-28 NVPVQSVS
+28 
-36 PTSRSPMT
+36 MT

-59 VLDEAGA
+59 VLDEAGT
-66 VVYDTYM
+66 VVYDAYM
-73 RHRANIART
+73 RHGANIART
-82 LGEAIHDLNW
+82 LGEAVHDLNW

-127 HAVRGLEP
+127 HAVRTLEP

-264 VHAFRRTLGLSAH
+264 VHAFRRTLGLSARD
-277 EGVKP
+277 GVKP

-289 VTGAALLSDDA
+289 VTGAALLSDDT
-300 RSLGCAPVVMNTSE
+300 RRLGCDPVVMNTAE
-314 LERRIADMGELK
+314 FERRVASMGELE

-336 EDANELAAFRARH
+336 EDADELAAFRARH
-349 AQAEFERQGI
+349 GQAEFERQSI

-398 DLIETLRE
+398 DLVETLRE
-406 ALDELYRK
+406 ALDGLYRK

-422 HAKSSTWIARACA
+422 HAKPSMWIARACA

-615 PAQAHLMGAIGCA
+615 PVQAHLMGAIGCA
-628 LFALDAVGADTT
+628 LFALDEAGADTT
-640 AKSGLISLDELRCLE
+640 ARSGLVGPDELQRLE
-655 IRREKVAC
+655 VRREKVTC

-668 ACELSIVS
+668 ACELSVVS

-696 EPRRRWGEASG
+696 EPRRRWGGGERAIQPG
-707 VEAAPTVISSEAS
+707 P
-720 GSAPTVISSEANEV
+720 
-734 SGVEKS
+734 
-740 PPRDLSIT
+740 LSHHA
-748 RPGGRSSRDD
+748 
-758 NGSPNVIADEQRL
+758 PNVIADEQRL

-776 DIEQQGSRGSRRI
+776 DIEQRGSRGSRRI
-789 GLMDSMALYAYRP
+789 GLMDSMALFAYRP

-853 CEKGADAV
+853 CEGGCDAV

-890 SAAGLAPIVS
+890 SGAGLAPIVS
-900 PQLANYRPVRFVRDE
+900 PELANYRPARFIRDE
-915 DSMER
+915 ASMER
-920 LFGAMNELAGDEV
+920 LLAAVNELAGDEA

-942 RAFSVA
+942 RAFSTA
-948 VQCQEEVNAEL
+948 MQRQEEVSAEL
-959 AARSEDALRWLADDP
+959 ARRTEDALRWLADDP

-1001 RLGFAVLG
+1001 QLGFAVLG
-1009 VAGLAAS
+1009 VAGLAAA
-1016 DPSRAKAHLDGAY
+1016 DPSRVSAHLEGPH

-1036 LVGIARFVAGHP
+1036 LVGIARFVADHP

-1055 QSFGCGFEAVSVEE
+1055 QSFGCGFEAVSIEE

-1109 GNVERSEAASFVI
+1109 GEVEEG
-1122 SSETAGAA
+1122 E
-1130 PAVISSEAAEAAPP
+1130 
-1144 VISSGAAEGSEVEK
+1144 AAEGSAAERFRQECPAVPGK
-1158 SRSLR
+1158 TASL
-1163 SNETGSSASF
+1163 
-1173 LDSITK
+1173 LDDLAK
-1179 RPLDAD
+1179 HPLDAD

-1195 KDVCFTANAMA
+1195 KDACFTANAMA

-1225 QVCETCL
+1225 RVCETCL
-1232 TDAVPRIVE
+1232 TDAVPRIVD
-1241 RACGATPEY
+1241 RACGRTPEY
-1250 VWVPWGPVISSEA
+1250 VWVPWASGGDSSA
-1263 AEAAPSVISSEA
+1263 LARASMHND
-1275 AEGSAVEKSQPNPRP
+1275 GSARP

-1297 PLIVFEPFMNDHI
+1297 PLIVFEPFMNDHV
-1310 VEMLESLGCEPV
+1310 VEMLESLGCEPI

-1332 DVRYLDQLALFAEQG
+1332 DVRYLDQLALFDEQG
-1347 IHDVIY
+1347 IHDIIY

>member
-1 MSQGNGSAS
+1 
-10 GCHLA
+10 
-15 RTSYSPPRIMNET
+15 
-28 NVPVQSVS
+28 
-36 PTSRSPMT
+36 MT

-59 VLDEAGA
+59 VLDEAGT
-66 VVYDTYM
+66 VVYDAYM

-127 HAVRGLEP
+127 HAVRTLEP

-264 VHAFRRTLGLSAH
+264 VHAFRRTLGLSARD
-277 EGVKP
+277 GVKP

-300 RSLGCAPVVMNTSE
+300 RRLGCDPVVMNTAE
-314 LERRIADMGELK
+314 LERRVASMGELE

-336 EDANELAAFRARH
+336 EDADELAAFRARH
-349 AQAEFERQGI
+349 GQAEFERQSI

-378 LVALNADAQ
+378 LVALNTDAQ

-398 DLIETLRE
+398 DLVETLRE
-406 ALDELYRK
+406 ALDGLYRK

-422 HAKSSTWIARACA
+422 HAKPNMWIARACA

-628 LFALDAVGADTT
+628 LFAIDEAGADTT
-640 AKSGLISLDELRCLE
+640 ARSGLVGPDELQRLE
-655 IRREKVAC
+655 VRREKVTC

-668 ACELSIVS
+668 ACELSVVS

-696 EPRRRWGEASG
+696 EPRRRWGGGERAIQPG
-707 VEAAPTVISSEAS
+707 P
-720 GSAPTVISSEANEV
+720 
-734 SGVEKS
+734 
-740 PPRDLSIT
+740 LSHHA
-748 RPGGRSSRDD
+748 
-758 NGSPNVIADEQRL
+758 PNVIADEQRL

-776 DIEQQGSRGSRRI
+776 NIEQQGSRGSRRI
-789 GLMDSMALYAYRP
+789 GLMDSMALFAYRP
-802 FWRTLLAELGFSVML
+802 FWRTLLVELGFSVML
-817 PRPGCEADRMSEA
+817 PRTGCEADRMSEA

-853 CEKGADAV
+853 CEGGCDAV

-890 SAAGLAPIVS
+890 SGAGLAPIVS
-900 PQLANYRPVRFVRDE
+900 PELANYRPVRFVRDE
-915 DSMER
+915 ASMER
-920 LFGAMNELAGDEV
+920 LLAAVNELAGDEV

-942 RAFSVA
+942 RAFSMA
-948 VQCQEEVNAEL
+948 VQRQEEVGAEL
-959 AARSEDALRWLADDP
+959 ARRTEDALRWLADDP

-1009 VAGLAAS
+1009 VAGLAAA
-1016 DPSRAKAHLDGAY
+1016 DPSRANAHLEGPH

-1055 QSFGCGFEAVSVEE
+1055 QSFGCGFEAVSIEE

-1109 GNVERSEAASFVI
+1109 GEVEDGEADEGS
-1122 SSETAGAA
+1122 AA
-1130 PAVISSEAAEAAPP
+1130 ERFRQECPAVPGKTA
-1144 VISSGAAEGSEVEK
+1144 
-1158 SRSLR
+1158 SLL
-1163 SNETGSSASF
+1163 AD
-1173 LDSITK
+1173 LAK
-1179 RPLDAD
+1179 HPLDAD

-1195 KDVCFTANAMA
+1195 KDACFTANAMA

-1225 QVCETCL
+1225 RVCETCL

-1241 RACGATPEY
+1241 RACGRTPEY
-1250 VWVPWGPVISSEA
+1250 VWVPWASGGDPSAPVQCASA
-1263 AEAAPSVISSEA
+1263 HND
-1275 AEGSAVEKSQPNPRP
+1275 GSARP

-1297 PLIVFEPFMNDHI
+1297 PLIVFEPFMNDHV
-1310 VEMLESLGCEPV
+1310 VEMLESLGCEPI
-1322 MPDPALLAGD
+1322 MPDPALLVGD
-1332 DVRYLDQLALFAEQG
+1332 DVRYLDQLALFEEQG

>member
-1 MSQGNGSAS
+1 
-10 GCHLA
+10 
-15 RTSYSPPRIMNET
+15 
-28 NVPVQSVS
+28 
-36 PTSRSPMT
+36 MT

-59 VLDEAGA
+59 VLDEAGT
-66 VVYDTYM
+66 VVYDAYM

-127 HAVRGLEP
+127 HAVRTLEP

-220 SKADIAASVF
+220 SKADIATSVF

-264 VHAFRRTLGLSAH
+264 VHAFRRTLGLSARD
-277 EGVKP
+277 GVKP

-300 RSLGCAPVVMNTSE
+300 RRLGCDPVVMNTAE
-314 LERRIADMGELK
+314 LERRVASMGELE

-336 EDANELAAFRARH
+336 EDADELAAFRARH
-349 AQAEFERQGI
+349 GQAEFERQSI

-378 LVALNADAQ
+378 LVALNTDAQ

-398 DLIETLRE
+398 DLVETLRE
-406 ALDELYRK
+406 ALDGLYRK

-422 HAKSSTWIARACA
+422 HAKPSIWVARACA

-512 AALKTTPWQFADD
+512 AALKSTPWQFADD

-628 LFALDAVGADTT
+628 LFALDEAGADT
-640 AKSGLISLDELRCLE
+640 AARSGLVGPDELQRLE
-655 IRREKVAC
+655 VRREKVTC

-668 ACELSIVS
+668 ACELSVVS

-696 EPRRRWGEASG
+696 EPRRRWGGGERAIQPGPLSHHAS
-707 VEAAPTVISSEAS
+707 
-720 GSAPTVISSEANEV
+720 
-734 SGVEKS
+734 
-740 PPRDLSIT
+740 
-748 RPGGRSSRDD
+748 
-758 NGSPNVIADEQRL
+758 NVIADEQRL

-776 DIEQQGSRGSRRI
+776 DIEQRGSRGSRRI
-789 GLMDSMALYAYRP
+789 GLMDSMALFAYRP

-817 PRPGCEADRMSEA
+817 PRTGCEADRMSEA

-853 CEKGADAV
+853 CEGGCDAV
-861 FMPRFTRN
+861 FMPHFTRN

-890 SAAGLAPIVS
+890 SGAGLAPIVS
-900 PQLANYRPVRFVRDE
+900 PELANYRPARFVRDVA
-915 DSMER
+915 SMER
-920 LFGAMNELAGDEV
+920 LLAAVNELAGDEV

-942 RAFSVA
+942 RAFSTA
-948 VQCQEEVNAEL
+948 MQRQEEVSAEL
-959 AARSEDALRWLADDP
+959 ARRTEDALRWLADDP

-1001 RLGFAVLG
+1001 QLGFAVLG
-1009 VAGLAAS
+1009 VAGLAAA
-1016 DPSRAKAHLDGAY
+1016 DPSRANAHLQGPH

-1036 LVGIARFVAGHP
+1036 LVGIARFVADHP

-1055 QSFGCGFEAVSVEE
+1055 QSFGCGFEAVSIEE

-1074 DAAGKPCTTLKVD
+1074 DAVGKPCTTLKVD

-1109 GNVERSEAASFVI
+1109 GEVEDGEADEGS
-1122 SSETAGAA
+1122 AA
-1130 PAVISSEAAEAAPP
+1130 ERFRQECPAVPGKTA
-1144 VISSGAAEGSEVEK
+1144 
-1158 SRSLR
+1158 SL
-1163 SNETGSSASF
+1163 
-1173 LDSITK
+1173 LDDLAK
-1179 RPLDAD
+1179 HPLDAD

-1195 KDVCFTANAMA
+1195 KDACFTANAMA

-1225 QVCETCL
+1225 RVCETCL

-1241 RACGATPEY
+1241 RACGRTPEY
-1250 VWVPWGPVISSEA
+1250 VWVPWASGGDPSAPVQCASA
-1263 AEAAPSVISSEA
+1263 HND
-1275 AEGSAVEKSQPNPRP
+1275 GSARP

-1297 PLIVFEPFMNDHI
+1297 PLIVFEPFMNDHV
-1310 VEMLESLGCEPV
+1310 VEMLESLGCEPI
-1322 MPDPALLAGD
+1322 MPDPVLLAGD
-1332 DVRYLDQLALFAEQG
+1332 DVRYLDQLALFDEQG

-1365 ARGALRELHERFADM
+1365 ARGALRELHERFTDM

>member
-1 MSQGNGSAS
+1 
-10 GCHLA
+10 
-15 RTSYSPPRIMNET
+15 
-28 NVPVQSVS
+28 
-36 PTSRSPMT
+36 MT

-59 VLDEAGA
+59 VLDEAGT
-66 VVYDTYM
+66 VVYDAYM

-82 LGEAIHDLNW
+82 LGEAVHDLNW

-127 HAVRGLEP
+127 HAVRTLEP

-264 VHAFRRTLGLSAH
+264 VHAFRRTLGLSACD
-277 EGVKP
+277 GVKP

-289 VTGAALLSDDA
+289 VTGAALLSDDT
-300 RSLGCAPVVMNTSE
+300 RRLGCDPVVMNTAE
-314 LERRIADMGELK
+314 FERRVTSMGELE

-336 EDANELAAFRARH
+336 EDTDELAAFRARH
-349 AQAEFERQGI
+349 AQAEIERQSI
-359 YEATGP
+359 YEARGP

-378 LVALNADAQ
+378 LVALNTDAQ

-398 DLIETLRE
+398 DLVETLCE
-406 ALDELYRK
+406 ALDGLYRK

-422 HAKSSTWIARACA
+422 HAKPSMWIARACA

-628 LFALDAVGADTT
+628 LFALDEAGADTT
-640 AKSGLISLDELRCLE
+640 ARSGLVGPDELQRLE
-655 IRREKVAC
+655 VRREKVTC

-668 ACELSIVS
+668 ACELSVVS

-696 EPRRRWGEASG
+696 EPRRRWGGGERAIQSG
-707 VEAAPTVISSEAS
+707 P
-720 GSAPTVISSEANEV
+720 
-734 SGVEKS
+734 
-740 PPRDLSIT
+740 LS
-748 RPGGRSSRDD
+748 RQA
-758 NGSPNVIADEQRL
+758 PNVIADEQRL

-776 DIEQQGSRGSRRI
+776 DIEQRGSRGSRRI
-789 GLMDSMALYAYRP
+789 GLMDSMALFAYRP

-853 CEKGADAV
+853 CEGGCDAV

-890 SAAGLAPIVS
+890 SGAGLAPIVS
-900 PQLANYRPVRFVRDE
+900 PELANYRPARFIRDE
-915 DSMER
+915 ASMER
-920 LFGAMNELAGDEV
+920 LLAAVNELAGDEA

-942 RAFSVA
+942 RAFSTA
-948 VQCQEEVNAEL
+948 MQRQEEVSAEL
-959 AARSEDALRWLADDP
+959 ARRTEDALRWLADDP

-1001 RLGFAVLG
+1001 QLGFAVLG
-1009 VAGLAAS
+1009 VAGLAAA
-1016 DPSRAKAHLDGAY
+1016 DPSRVSAHLEGPH

-1036 LVGIARFVAGHP
+1036 LVGIARFVADHP

-1055 QSFGCGFEAVSVEE
+1055 QSFGCGFEAVSIEE

-1109 GNVERSEAASFVI
+1109 GEVEEG
-1122 SSETAGAA
+1122 E
-1130 PAVISSEAAEAAPP
+1130 
-1144 VISSGAAEGSEVEK
+1144 AAEGSAAERFRQECPAVPGK
-1158 SRSLR
+1158 TASL
-1163 SNETGSSASF
+1163 
-1173 LDSITK
+1173 LDDLAK
-1179 RPLDAD
+1179 HPLDAD

-1195 KDVCFTANAMA
+1195 KDACFTANAMA

-1225 QVCETCL
+1225 RVCETCL

-1241 RACGATPEY
+1241 RACGRTPEY
-1250 VWVPWGPVISSEA
+1250 VWVPWDTVISSGA
-1263 AEAAPSVISSEA
+1263 AEDMAPSVISSGANEV
-1275 AEGSAVEKSQPNPRP
+1275 SAVEKAHLNPRP

-1310 VEMLESLGCEPV
+1310 VEMLESLGCEPI
-1322 MPDPALLAGD
+1322 MPDPVLLAGD
-1332 DVRYLDQLALFAEQG
+1332 DVRYLDQLALFDEQG

-1365 ARGALRELHERFADM
+1365 ARGALRELHERFTDM

>member
-1 MSQGNGSAS
+1 
-10 GCHLA
+10 
-15 RTSYSPPRIMNET
+15 
-28 NVPVQSVS
+28 
-36 PTSRSPMT
+36 MT

-59 VLDEAGA
+59 VLDEAGT
-66 VVYDTYM
+66 VVYDAYI

-92 RHGPVDASIAMTGSA
+92 RHGPVDASIVMTGSA

-127 HAVRGLEP
+127 HAVRTLEP

-264 VHAFRRTLGLSAH
+264 VHAFRRTLGLSARD
-277 EGVKP
+277 GVKP

-300 RSLGCAPVVMNTSE
+300 RRLGCDPVVMNTAE
-314 LERRIADMGELK
+314 FERRVTSMGELE

-336 EDANELAAFRARH
+336 EDADELAAFRARH
-349 AQAEFERQGI
+349 GQAEFERQSI

-398 DLIETLRE
+398 DLVETLRE
-406 ALDELYRK
+406 ALDGLYRK

-422 HAKSSTWIARACA
+422 HAKPSMWIARACA

-615 PAQAHLMGAIGCA
+615 PVQAHLMGAIGCA
-628 LFALDAVGADTT
+628 LFALDEAGADTT
-640 AKSGLISLDELRCLE
+640 ARSGLVGPDELQRLE
-655 IRREKVAC
+655 VRREKVTC

-668 ACELSIVS
+668 ACELSVVS

-696 EPRRRWGEASG
+696 EPRRRWGGGERAIQPG
-707 VEAAPTVISSEAS
+707 P
-720 GSAPTVISSEANEV
+720 
-734 SGVEKS
+734 
-740 PPRDLSIT
+740 LS
-748 RPGGRSSRDD
+748 RQA
-758 NGSPNVIADEQRL
+758 PNVIADEQRL

-776 DIEQQGSRGSRRI
+776 DIEQRGSRGSRRI
-789 GLMDSMALYAYRP
+789 GLMDSMALFAYRP

-853 CEKGADAV
+853 CEGGCDAV

-869 YHCPV
+869 YHCSV

-890 SAAGLAPIVS
+890 SGAGLAPIVS
-900 PQLANYRPVRFVRDE
+900 PELANYRPARFVRDE
-915 DSMER
+915 ASMER
-920 LFGAMNELAGDEV
+920 LLAAVNELAGDEV

-942 RAFSVA
+942 RAFSTA
-948 VQCQEEVNAEL
+948 MQRQEEVNAEL
-959 AARSEDALRWLADDP
+959 ARRTEDALRWLADDP

-988 DEALLHGIDRELA
+988 DEALLHGIDREFA
-1001 RLGFAVLG
+1001 QLGFTVLG
-1009 VAGLAAS
+1009 VAGLAAA
-1016 DPSRAKAHLDGAY
+1016 DPSRANAHLQGPH

-1055 QSFGCGFEAVSVEE
+1055 QSFGCGFEAVSIEE

-1074 DAAGKPCTTLKVD
+1074 DVAGKPCTTLKVD

-1109 GNVERSEAASFVI
+1109 GEVED
-1122 SSETAGAA
+1122 GK
-1130 PAVISSEAAEAAPP
+1130 
-1144 VISSGAAEGSEVEK
+1144 AAEGSAAEIFRQECPTVPGK
-1158 SRSLR
+1158 TASL
-1163 SNETGSSASF
+1163 
-1173 LDSITK
+1173 LDDLAK
-1179 RPLDAD
+1179 HPLDAD
-1185 DLECARRSCV
+1185 DLECARRRCV
-1195 KDVCFTANAMA
+1195 KDACFTANAMA

-1225 QVCETCL
+1225 RVCETCL

-1241 RACGATPEY
+1241 RACGRTPEY
-1250 VWVPWGPVISSEA
+1250 VWVPWDTVISSGA
-1263 AEAAPSVISSEA
+1263 AEDMAPSVISSGANEV
-1275 AEGSAVEKSQPNPRP
+1275 SVVEKAHSNHRP

-1297 PLIVFEPFMNDHI
+1297 PLIVFEPFMNDHV
-1310 VEMLESLGCEPV
+1310 VEMLESLGCEPI

-1332 DVRYLDQLALFAEQG
+1332 DVRYLDQLALFDEQG

>member
-1 MSQGNGSAS
+1 
-10 GCHLA
+10 
-15 RTSYSPPRIMNET
+15 
-28 NVPVQSVS
+28 
-36 PTSRSPMT
+36 MT
-44 YRIGIDAGSKTLKLV
+44 YCIGIDAGSKTLKLV
-59 VLDEAGA
+59 VLDEAGT
-66 VVYDTYM
+66 VVYDAYM

-92 RHGPVDASIAMTGSA
+92 RHGPVDASIAMTGSV

-127 HAVRGLEP
+127 HAVRTLEP

-264 VHAFRRTLGLSAH
+264 VHVFRRTLGLSARD
-277 EGVKP
+277 GVKP

-300 RSLGCAPVVMNTSE
+300 RRLGCDPVVMNTAE
-314 LERRIADMGELK
+314 FERRVTSMGELE

-336 EDANELAAFRARH
+336 EDADELAAFRARH
-349 AQAEFERQGI
+349 GQAEFERQSI

-398 DLIETLRE
+398 DLVETLRE
-406 ALDELYRK
+406 ALDGLYRK

-422 HAKSSTWIARACA
+422 HAKPSMWIARACA

-464 HLCDDLDFLLDIGG
+464 RLCDDLDFLLDIGG

-615 PAQAHLMGAIGCA
+615 PVQAHLMGAIGCA
-628 LFALDAVGADTT
+628 LFALDEAGADTT
-640 AKSGLISLDELRCLE
+640 ARSGLVGPDELQRLE
-655 IRREKVAC
+655 VRREKITC

-668 ACELSIVS
+668 ACELSVVS

-696 EPRRRWGEASG
+696 EPRRRWGGGERAIQPG
-707 VEAAPTVISSEAS
+707 P
-720 GSAPTVISSEANEV
+720 
-734 SGVEKS
+734 
-740 PPRDLSIT
+740 LS
-748 RPGGRSSRDD
+748 RQA
-758 NGSPNVIADEQRL
+758 PNVIADEQRL

-776 DIEQQGSRGSRRI
+776 DIEQRGSRGSRRI
-789 GLMDSMALYAYRP
+789 GLMDSMALFAYRP

-853 CEKGADAV
+853 CEGGCDAV

-890 SAAGLAPIVS
+890 SGAGLAPIVS
-900 PQLANYRPVRFVRDE
+900 PELANYRPARFVRDE
-915 DSMER
+915 ASMER
-920 LFGAMNELAGDEV
+920 LLAAVNELAGDEV
-933 PAITRDEFD
+933 SAITRDEFD
-942 RAFSVA
+942 RAFSTA
-948 VQCQEEVNAEL
+948 MQRQEEVNAEL
-959 AARSEDALRWLADDP
+959 ARRTEDALRWLADDP

-1001 RLGFAVLG
+1001 QLGFTVLG
-1009 VAGLAAS
+1009 VAGLAAA
-1016 DPSRAKAHLDGAY
+1016 DPSRANAHLQGPH

-1055 QSFGCGFEAVSVEE
+1055 QSFGCGFEAVSIEE

-1074 DAAGKPCTTLKVD
+1074 DVAGKPCTTLKVD

-1109 GNVERSEAASFVI
+1109 GEVED
-1122 SSETAGAA
+1122 GK
-1130 PAVISSEAAEAAPP
+1130 
-1144 VISSGAAEGSEVEK
+1144 AAEGSAAEIFRQECPAVPGK
-1158 SRSLR
+1158 TASL
-1163 SNETGSSASF
+1163 
-1173 LDSITK
+1173 LDDLAK
-1179 RPLDAD
+1179 HPLDAD
-1185 DLECARRSCV
+1185 DLECARRRCV
-1195 KDVCFTANAMA
+1195 KDACFTANAMA

-1225 QVCETCL
+1225 RVCETCL

-1241 RACGATPEY
+1241 RACGRTPEY
-1250 VWVPWGPVISSEA
+1250 VWVPWDTVISSGA
-1263 AEAAPSVISSEA
+1263 AEDMAPSVISSGANEV
-1275 AEGSAVEKSQPNPRP
+1275 SVVEKAHSNHRP

-1310 VEMLESLGCEPV
+1310 VEMLESLGCEPI

-1332 DVRYLDQLALFAEQG
+1332 DVRYLDQLALFDEQG

>member
-1 MSQGNGSAS
+1 
-10 GCHLA
+10 
-15 RTSYSPPRIMNET
+15 
-28 NVPVQSVS
+28 
-36 PTSRSPMT
+36 MT

-59 VLDEAGA
+59 VLDEAGT
-66 VVYDTYM
+66 VVYDAYM

-127 HAVRGLEP
+127 HAVRTLEP

-264 VHAFRRTLGLSAH
+264 VHAFRRTLGLSARD
-277 EGVKP
+277 GVKP

-300 RSLGCAPVVMNTSE
+300 RRLGCDPVVMNTAE
-314 LERRIADMGELK
+314 LERRVASMGELE

-336 EDANELAAFRARH
+336 EDADELAAFRARH
-349 AQAEFERQGI
+349 GQAEFERQSI

-378 LVALNADAQ
+378 LVALNTDAQ

-398 DLIETLRE
+398 DLVETLRE
-406 ALDELYRK
+406 ALDGLYRK

-422 HAKSSTWIARACA
+422 HAKPNMWIARACA

-628 LFALDAVGADTT
+628 LFAIDEAGADTT
-640 AKSGLISLDELRCLE
+640 ARSGLVGPDELQRLE
-655 IRREKVAC
+655 VRREKVTC

-668 ACELSIVS
+668 ACELSVVS

-696 EPRRRWGEASG
+696 EPRRRWGGGERAIQPG
-707 VEAAPTVISSEAS
+707 P
-720 GSAPTVISSEANEV
+720 
-734 SGVEKS
+734 
-740 PPRDLSIT
+740 LSHHA
-748 RPGGRSSRDD
+748 
-758 NGSPNVIADEQRL
+758 PNVIADEQRL

-776 DIEQQGSRGSRRI
+776 NIEQQGSRGSRRI
-789 GLMDSMALYAYRP
+789 GLMDSMALFAYRP
-802 FWRTLLAELGFSVML
+802 FWRTLLVELGFSVML
-817 PRPGCEADRMSEA
+817 PRTGCEADRMSEA

-853 CEKGADAV
+853 CEGGCDAV

-890 SAAGLAPIVS
+890 SGAGLAPIVS
-900 PQLANYRPVRFVRDE
+900 PELANYRPARFVRDE
-915 DSMER
+915 ASMER
-920 LFGAMNELAGDEV
+920 LLAAVNELAGDEV

-942 RAFSVA
+942 RAFSMA
-948 VQCQEEVNAEL
+948 VQRQEEVGAEL
-959 AARSEDALRWLADDP
+959 ARRTEDALRWLADDP

-1009 VAGLAAS
+1009 VAGLAAA
-1016 DPSRAKAHLDGAY
+1016 DPSRANAHLEGPH

-1055 QSFGCGFEAVSVEE
+1055 QSFGCGFEAVSIEE

-1109 GNVERSEAASFVI
+1109 GEVEDGEADEGS
-1122 SSETAGAA
+1122 
-1130 PAVISSEAAEAAPP
+1130 AAERFRQECPP
-1144 VISSGAAEGSEVEK
+1144 VPGKTA
-1158 SRSLR
+1158 SLL
-1163 SNETGSSASF
+1163 AD
-1173 LDSITK
+1173 LAK
-1179 RPLDAD
+1179 HPLDAD

-1195 KDVCFTANAMA
+1195 KDACFTANAMA

-1225 QVCETCL
+1225 RVCETCL

-1241 RACGATPEY
+1241 RACGRTPEY
-1250 VWVPWGPVISSEA
+1250 VWVPWASGGDPSAPVQCASA
-1263 AEAAPSVISSEA
+1263 HND
-1275 AEGSAVEKSQPNPRP
+1275 GSARP

-1297 PLIVFEPFMNDHI
+1297 PLIVFEPFMNDHV
-1310 VEMLESLGCEPV
+1310 VEMLESLGCEPI
-1322 MPDPALLAGD
+1322 MPDPALLVGD
-1332 DVRYLDQLALFAEQG
+1332 DVRYLDQLALFEEQG

>member
-1 MSQGNGSAS
+1 
-10 GCHLA
+10 
-15 RTSYSPPRIMNET
+15 
-28 NVPVQSVS
+28 
-36 PTSRSPMT
+36 MT

-59 VLDEAGA
+59 VLDEAGT
-66 VVYDTYM
+66 VVYDAYM

-127 HAVRGLEP
+127 HAVRTLEP

-264 VHAFRRTLGLSAH
+264 VHAFRRTLGLSARD
-277 EGVKP
+277 GVKP

-300 RSLGCAPVVMNTSE
+300 RRLGCDPVVMNTAE
-314 LERRIADMGELK
+314 LERRVASMGELE

-336 EDANELAAFRARH
+336 EDADELAAFRARH
-349 AQAEFERQGI
+349 GQAEFERQSI

-378 LVALNADAQ
+378 LVALNTDAQ

-398 DLIETLRE
+398 ELVETLRE
-406 ALDELYRK
+406 ALDGLYRK

-422 HAKSSTWIARACA
+422 HAKPSMWIARACA

-615 PAQAHLMGAIGCA
+615 PVQAHLMGAIGCA
-628 LFALDAVGADTT
+628 LFALDEAGADTT
-640 AKSGLISLDELRCLE
+640 ARSGLVGPDELQRLE
-655 IRREKVAC
+655 VRREKVTC

-668 ACELSIVS
+668 ACELSVVS

-696 EPRRRWGEASG
+696 EPRRRWGGGERAIQPG
-707 VEAAPTVISSEAS
+707 P
-720 GSAPTVISSEANEV
+720 
-734 SGVEKS
+734 
-740 PPRDLSIT
+740 LSHHA
-748 RPGGRSSRDD
+748 
-758 NGSPNVIADEQRL
+758 PNVIADEQRL

-776 DIEQQGSRGSRRI
+776 DIEQRGSRGSRRI
-789 GLMDSMALYAYRP
+789 GLMDSMALFAYRP
-802 FWRTLLAELGFSVML
+802 FWRTLLGELGFSVML
-817 PRPGCEADRMSEA
+817 PRTGCEADRMSEA

-853 CEKGADAV
+853 CEGGCDAV

-890 SAAGLAPIVS
+890 SGAGLAPIVS
-900 PQLANYRPVRFVRDE
+900 PELANYRPARFVRDE
-915 DSMER
+915 ASMER
-920 LFGAMNELAGDEV
+920 LLAAVNELAGDEV
-933 PAITRDEFD
+933 PAITRDELD
-942 RAFSVA
+942 RAFSTA
-948 VQCQEEVNAEL
+948 VQRQEEVGAEL
-959 AARSEDALRWLADDP
+959 ARQTEDALRWLADDP

-1001 RLGFAVLG
+1001 QLGFAVLG
-1009 VAGLAAS
+1009 VAGLAAVDS
-1016 DPSRAKAHLDGAY
+1016 SRANAHLQGPH

-1036 LVGIARFVAGHP
+1036 LVGIARFVADHP

-1055 QSFGCGFEAVSVEE
+1055 QSFGCGFEAVSIEE
-1069 AADVL
+1069 AVDVL

-1109 GNVERSEAASFVI
+1109 GEVED
-1122 SSETAGAA
+1122 GK
-1130 PAVISSEAAEAAPP
+1130 
-1144 VISSGAAEGSEVEK
+1144 AAEGSAAER
-1158 SRSLR
+1158 SRQECPVVPGKTASLL
-1163 SNETGSSASF
+1163 A
-1173 LDSITK
+1173 DIAK

-1195 KDVCFTANAMA
+1195 KDACFTANAVA

-1214 DDPGITRVELP
+1214 DDPDITRVELP
-1225 QVCETCL
+1225 RVCEICL

-1241 RACGATPEY
+1241 RACGRTPEY
-1250 VWVPWGPVISSEA
+1250 VWVPWASGGDSSALERA
-1263 AEAAPSVISSEA
+1263 SMHND
-1275 AEGSAVEKSQPNPRP
+1275 GSARP

-1297 PLIVFEPFMNDHI
+1297 PLIVFEPFMNDHV
-1310 VEMLESLGCEPV
+1310 VEMLESLGCEPI
-1322 MPDPALLAGD
+1322 MPDPALLASD
-1332 DVRYLDQLALFAEQG
+1332 DVRYLDQLALFEEQG

>member
-1 MSQGNGSAS
+1 
-10 GCHLA
+10 
-15 RTSYSPPRIMNET
+15 
-28 NVPVQSVS
+28 
-36 PTSRSPMT
+36 MT

-59 VLDEAGA
+59 VLDEAGT

-127 HAVRGLEP
+127 HAVRTLEP

-264 VHAFRRTLGLSAH
+264 VHAFRRTLGLSARD
-277 EGVKP
+277 GVKP

-289 VTGAALLSDDA
+289 VTGAALLSDDT
-300 RSLGCAPVVMNTSE
+300 RRLGCDPVVMNTAE
-314 LERRIADMGELK
+314 LERRVASMGDLE

-336 EDANELAAFRARH
+336 EDADELAAFRARH
-349 AQAEFERQGI
+349 GQAEFERQSI

-398 DLIETLRE
+398 DLVETLRE
-406 ALDELYRK
+406 ALDGLYRK

-422 HAKSSTWIARACA
+422 HAKPSMWIARACA

-574 RIIGDDRIP
+574 RIIGDDHIP

-628 LFALDAVGADTT
+628 LFALDEAGADTT
-640 AKSGLISLDELRCLE
+640 ARSGLVGPDELQRLE
-655 IRREKVAC
+655 VRREKVTC

-668 ACELSIVS
+668 ACELSVVS

-696 EPRRRWGEASG
+696 EPRRRWGGGERAIQPG
-707 VEAAPTVISSEAS
+707 P
-720 GSAPTVISSEANEV
+720 
-734 SGVEKS
+734 
-740 PPRDLSIT
+740 LSHHA
-748 RPGGRSSRDD
+748 
-758 NGSPNVIADEQRL
+758 PNVIADEQRL

-776 DIEQQGSRGSRRI
+776 NIEQQGSRGSRRI
-789 GLMDSMALYAYRP
+789 GLMDSMALFAYRP
-802 FWRTLLAELGFSVML
+802 FWRTLLVELGFSVML

-853 CEKGADAV
+853 CEGGCDAV

-890 SAAGLAPIVS
+890 SGGGLAPIVS
-900 PQLANYRPVRFVRDE
+900 PELANYRPARFVRDE
-915 DSMER
+915 ASMER
-920 LFGAMNELAGDEV
+920 LLAAVNELAGDEV

-942 RAFSVA
+942 RAFSTA
-948 VQCQEEVNAEL
+948 MQRQEEVSAEL
-959 AARSEDALRWLADDP
+959 ARRTEDALRWLAEDP

-1001 RLGFAVLG
+1001 QLGFAVLG
-1009 VAGLAAS
+1009 VAGLAAA
-1016 DPSRAKAHLDGAY
+1016 DPSCANAHLEGPH

-1055 QSFGCGFEAVSVEE
+1055 QSFGCGFEAVSIEE

-1074 DAAGKPCTTLKVD
+1074 DAAGKPCTTLKID

-1109 GNVERSEAASFVI
+1109 GEVEDGK
-1122 SSETAGAA
+1122 T
-1130 PAVISSEAAEAAPP
+1130 
-1144 VISSGAAEGSEVEK
+1144 AEGSAAERFRQECPAVPGK
-1158 SRSLR
+1158 TASLL
-1163 SNETGSSASF
+1163 A
-1173 LDSITK
+1173 DIAK

-1195 KDVCFTANAMA
+1195 KDACFTANAMA

-1225 QVCETCL
+1225 RVCETCL

-1241 RACGATPEY
+1241 RACGRTPEY
-1250 VWVPWGPVISSEA
+1250 VWVPWASGGDSSA
-1263 AEAAPSVISSEA
+1263 LARASMHND
-1275 AEGSAVEKSQPNPRP
+1275 GSARP

-1297 PLIVFEPFMNDHI
+1297 PLIVFEPFMNDHV
-1310 VEMLESLGCEPV
+1310 VEMLESLGCEPI

-1332 DVRYLDQLALFAEQG
+1332 DVRYLDQLALFDEQG
-1347 IHDVIY
+1347 IHDIIY

-1365 ARGALRELHERFADM
+1365 ARGALRELHERFTDM

>member
-1 MSQGNGSAS
+1 
-10 GCHLA
+10 
-15 RTSYSPPRIMNET
+15 
-28 NVPVQSVS
+28 
-36 PTSRSPMT
+36 MT

-59 VLDEAGA
+59 VLDEAGT
-66 VVYDTYM
+66 VVYDAYM

-82 LGEAIHDLNW
+82 LGEAVHDLNW

-107 AIEVARVLGIPFVQ
+107 AIEVAHVLGIPFVQ

-127 HAVRGLEP
+127 HAVRTLES

-206 FAQTDVRPLLNAGA
+206 FAQTDVRPLLNVGA

-264 VHAFRRTLGLSAH
+264 VHAFRRTLGLSARD
-277 EGVKP
+277 GVKP

-300 RSLGCAPVVMNTSE
+300 RRLGCDPVVMNTAE
-314 LERRIADMGELK
+314 LERRVASMGELER
-326 SDLAFLPPLF
+326 DLAFLPPLF
-336 EDANELAAFRARH
+336 EDADELAAFRARH
-349 AQAEFERQGI
+349 GQAEFERQSI

-378 LVALNADAQ
+378 LVALNTDAQ

-398 DLIETLRE
+398 DLVETLRE
-406 ALDELYRK
+406 ALDGLYRK

-422 HAKSSTWIARACA
+422 HAKPSMWIARACA

-615 PAQAHLMGAIGCA
+615 PVQAHLMGAIGCA
-628 LFALDAVGADTT
+628 LFALDEAGADTT
-640 AKSGLISLDELRCLE
+640 ARSGLVGPDELQRLE
-655 IRREKVAC
+655 VRREKVTC

-668 ACELSIVS
+668 ACELSVVS

-696 EPRRRWGEASG
+696 EPRRRWGGGERAIQPG
-707 VEAAPTVISSEAS
+707 P
-720 GSAPTVISSEANEV
+720 
-734 SGVEKS
+734 
-740 PPRDLSIT
+740 LSHHA
-748 RPGGRSSRDD
+748 
-758 NGSPNVIADEQRL
+758 PNVIADEQRL

-776 DIEQQGSRGSRRI
+776 DIEQRGSRGSRRI
-789 GLMDSMALYAYRP
+789 GLMDSMALFAYRP

-853 CEKGADAV
+853 CEGGCDAV

-890 SAAGLAPIVS
+890 SGAGLAPIVS
-900 PQLANYRPVRFVRDE
+900 PELANYRPARFVRDE
-915 DSMER
+915 ASMER
-920 LFGAMNELAGDEV
+920 LLAAVNELAGDEV

-942 RAFSVA
+942 RAFSTA
-948 VQCQEEVNAEL
+948 MQRQEKVSAEL
-959 AARSEDALRWLADDP
+959 ARRTEDALRWLADDP

-1001 RLGFAVLG
+1001 QLGFAVLG
-1009 VAGLAAS
+1009 VAGLAAA
-1016 DPSRAKAHLDGAY
+1016 DPSRANAHLQGPH

-1055 QSFGCGFEAVSVEE
+1055 QSFGCGFEAVSIEE

-1109 GNVERSEAASFVI
+1109 GEVED
-1122 SSETAGAA
+1122 GK
-1130 PAVISSEAAEAAPP
+1130 
-1144 VISSGAAEGSEVEK
+1144 AAEGSAAERFRQECPAVPGK
-1158 SRSLR
+1158 TASL
-1163 SNETGSSASF
+1163 
-1173 LDSITK
+1173 LDDLAK
-1179 RPLDAD
+1179 CALDAD

-1195 KDVCFTANAMA
+1195 KDACFTANAMA

-1225 QVCETCL
+1225 RVCETCL

-1241 RACGATPEY
+1241 RACGRTPEY
-1250 VWVPWGPVISSEA
+1250 AWVPWASGGDSSA
-1263 AEAAPSVISSEA
+1263 LARASMHND
-1275 AEGSAVEKSQPNPRP
+1275 GSARP

-1297 PLIVFEPFMNDHI
+1297 PLIVFEPFMNDHV
-1310 VEMLESLGCEPV
+1310 VEMLESLGCEPI

-1332 DVRYLDQLALFAEQG
+1332 DVRYLDQLVLFDEQG
-1347 IHDVIY
+1347 IHDIIY

-1365 ARGALRELHERFADM
+1365 ARGALRELHERFTDM

>member
-1 MSQGNGSAS
+1 
-10 GCHLA
+10 
-15 RTSYSPPRIMNET
+15 
-28 NVPVQSVS
+28 
-36 PTSRSPMT
+36 MT

-59 VLDEAGA
+59 VLDEAGT
-66 VVYDTYM
+66 VVYDAYM

-127 HAVRGLEP
+127 HAVRTLEP

-264 VHAFRRTLGLSAH
+264 VHAFRRTLGLSARC
-277 EGVKP
+277 GAKP

-289 VTGAALLSDDA
+289 VTGAALLSDDT
-300 RSLGCAPVVMNTSE
+300 RRLGCDPVVMNTAE
-314 LERRIADMGELK
+314 LERRVASMGDLE

-336 EDANELAAFRARH
+336 EDADELAAFRARH
-349 AQAEFERQGI
+349 GQAEFERQSI

-398 DLIETLRE
+398 DLVETLRE
-406 ALDELYRK
+406 ALDGLYRK

-422 HAKSSTWIARACA
+422 HAKPSMWIARACA

-559 IAAGV
+559 IVAGV

-574 RIIGDDRIP
+574 RIIGDDHIP

-628 LFALDAVGADTT
+628 LFALDEAGADTT
-640 AKSGLISLDELRCLE
+640 ARSGLVGPDELQRLE
-655 IRREKVAC
+655 VRREKVTC

-668 ACELSIVS
+668 ACELSVVS

-696 EPRRRWGEASG
+696 EPRRRWGGGERAIQPG
-707 VEAAPTVISSEAS
+707 P
-720 GSAPTVISSEANEV
+720 
-734 SGVEKS
+734 
-740 PPRDLSIT
+740 LSHHA
-748 RPGGRSSRDD
+748 
-758 NGSPNVIADEQRL
+758 PNVIADEQRL

-776 DIEQQGSRGSRRI
+776 NIEQQGSRGSRRI
-789 GLMDSMALYAYRP
+789 GLMDSMALFAYRP
-802 FWRTLLAELGFSVML
+802 FWRTLLVELGFSVML

-853 CEKGADAV
+853 CEGGCDAV

-890 SAAGLAPIVS
+890 SGGGLAPIVS
-900 PQLANYRPVRFVRDE
+900 PELANYRPARFVRDE
-915 DSMER
+915 ASMER
-920 LFGAMNELAGDEV
+920 LLAAVNELAGDEV

-942 RAFSVA
+942 RAFSTA
-948 VQCQEEVNAEL
+948 MQRQEEVSAEL
-959 AARSEDALRWLADDP
+959 ARRTEDALRWLAEDP

-1001 RLGFAVLG
+1001 QLGFAVLG
-1009 VAGLAAS
+1009 VAGLAAA
-1016 DPSRAKAHLDGAY
+1016 DPSRANAHLQGPH

-1036 LVGIARFVAGHP
+1036 LVGIARFVADHP

-1055 QSFGCGFEAVSVEE
+1055 QSFGCGFEAVSIEE

-1074 DAAGKPCTTLKVD
+1074 DAVGKPCTTLKVD

-1109 GNVERSEAASFVI
+1109 GEVED
-1122 SSETAGAA
+1122 GK
-1130 PAVISSEAAEAAPP
+1130 
-1144 VISSGAAEGSEVEK
+1144 AAEGSAVGR
-1158 SRSLR
+1158 SRQECPAVPGKTASL
-1163 SNETGSSASF
+1163 
-1173 LDSITK
+1173 LDDRAK
-1179 RPLDAD
+1179 HPLDAD

-1195 KDVCFTANAMA
+1195 KDACFTANAVA

-1225 QVCETCL
+1225 RVCETCL

-1241 RACGATPEY
+1241 RACGRTPEY
-1250 VWVPWGPVISSEA
+1250 VWVPWDTVISSGA
-1263 AEAAPSVISSEA
+1263 AEDMAPSVISSGANEV
-1275 AEGSAVEKSQPNPRP
+1275 SAVEKAHSNPRP

-1297 PLIVFEPFMNDHI
+1297 PLIVFEPFMNDHV
-1310 VEMLESLGCEPV
+1310 VEMLESLGCEPI

-1332 DVRYLDQLALFAEQG
+1332 DVRYLDQLALFDEQG

-1365 ARGALRELHERFADM
+1365 ARGALRELRERFADM

>member
-1 MSQGNGSAS
+1 
-10 GCHLA
+10 
-15 RTSYSPPRIMNET
+15 
-28 NVPVQSVS
+28 
-36 PTSRSPMT
+36 MT

-59 VLDEAGA
+59 VLDEAGT
-66 VVYDTYM
+66 VVYDAYM

-127 HAVRGLEP
+127 HAVRTLEP

-264 VHAFRRTLGLSAH
+264 VHAFRRTLGLSACD
-277 EGVKP
+277 GVKP

-289 VTGAALLSDDA
+289 VTGAALLSDDT
-300 RSLGCAPVVMNTSE
+300 RRLGCDPVVMNTAE
-314 LERRIADMGELK
+314 LERRVASMGDLE

-336 EDANELAAFRARH
+336 EDADELAAFRARH
-349 AQAEFERQGI
+349 GQAEFERQSI

-398 DLIETLRE
+398 DLVETLRE
-406 ALDELYRK
+406 ALDGLYRK

-422 HAKSSTWIARACA
+422 HAKPSMWIARACA

-574 RIIGDDRIP
+574 RIIGDDHIP

-628 LFALDAVGADTT
+628 LFALDEAGADTT
-640 AKSGLISLDELRCLE
+640 ARSGLVGPDELQRLE
-655 IRREKVAC
+655 VRREKVTC

-668 ACELSIVS
+668 ACELSVVS

-696 EPRRRWGEASG
+696 EPRRRWGGGERAIQPG
-707 VEAAPTVISSEAS
+707 P
-720 GSAPTVISSEANEV
+720 
-734 SGVEKS
+734 
-740 PPRDLSIT
+740 LSHHA
-748 RPGGRSSRDD
+748 
-758 NGSPNVIADEQRL
+758 PNVIADEQRL

-776 DIEQQGSRGSRRI
+776 NIEQQGSRGSRRI
-789 GLMDSMALYAYRP
+789 GLMDSMALFAYRP
-802 FWRTLLAELGFSVML
+802 FWRTLLVELGFSVML

-853 CEKGADAV
+853 CEGGCDAV

-890 SAAGLAPIVS
+890 SGGGLAPIVS
-900 PQLANYRPVRFVRDE
+900 PELANYRPARFVRDE
-915 DSMER
+915 ASMER
-920 LFGAMNELAGDEV
+920 LLAAVNELAGDEV

-942 RAFSVA
+942 RAFSTA
-948 VQCQEEVNAEL
+948 MQRQEEVSAEL
-959 AARSEDALRWLADDP
+959 ARRTEDALRWLAEDP

-1001 RLGFAVLG
+1001 QLGFAVLG
-1009 VAGLAAS
+1009 VAGLAAA
-1016 DPSRAKAHLDGAY
+1016 DPSCANAHLEGPH

-1055 QSFGCGFEAVSVEE
+1055 QSFGCGFEAVSIEE

-1074 DAAGKPCTTLKVD
+1074 DAAGKPCTTLKID

-1109 GNVERSEAASFVI
+1109 GEVEDGK
-1122 SSETAGAA
+1122 T
-1130 PAVISSEAAEAAPP
+1130 
-1144 VISSGAAEGSEVEK
+1144 AEGSAAERFRQECPAVPGK
-1158 SRSLR
+1158 TASLL
-1163 SNETGSSASF
+1163 A
-1173 LDSITK
+1173 DIAK

-1195 KDVCFTANAMA
+1195 KDACFTANAMA

-1225 QVCETCL
+1225 RVCEICL

-1241 RACGATPEY
+1241 RACGRTPEY
-1250 VWVPWGPVISSEA
+1250 VWVPWASGGDSSALERA
-1263 AEAAPSVISSEA
+1263 SMHND
-1275 AEGSAVEKSQPNPRP
+1275 GSARP

-1297 PLIVFEPFMNDHI
+1297 PLIVFEPFMNDHV
-1310 VEMLESLGCEPV
+1310 VEMLESLGCEPI
-1322 MPDPALLAGD
+1322 MPDPALLASD
-1332 DVRYLDQLALFAEQG
+1332 DVRYLDQLALFEEQG

>member
-1 MSQGNGSAS
+1 
-10 GCHLA
+10 
-15 RTSYSPPRIMNET
+15 
-28 NVPVQSVS
+28 
-36 PTSRSPMT
+36 MT

-59 VLDEAGA
+59 VLDEAGT
-66 VVYDTYM
+66 VVYDAYM

-127 HAVRGLEP
+127 HAVRTLEP

-264 VHAFRRTLGLSAH
+264 VHAFRRTLGLSARD
-277 EGVKP
+277 GVKP

-300 RSLGCAPVVMNTSE
+300 RRLGCDSVVMNTAE
-314 LERRIADMGELK
+314 FERRVASMGELE

-336 EDANELAAFRARH
+336 EDADELAAFRARH
-349 AQAEFERQGI
+349 GQAEFERQSI

-378 LVALNADAQ
+378 LVALNTDAQ

-398 DLIETLRE
+398 DLVETLRE
-406 ALDELYRK
+406 ALDGLYRK

-422 HAKSSTWIARACA
+422 HAKPSMWIARACA

-525 ALLARHPIDLGTKC
+525 ALLARRPIDLGTKC

-628 LFALDAVGADTT
+628 LFAIDEAGADTM
-640 AKSGLISLDELRCLE
+640 ARSGLVSPDELQRLE
-655 IRREKVAC
+655 VRREKVAC

-668 ACELSIVS
+668 ACELSVVS
-676 FDAERTRC
+676 FDAERRRC
-684 FVSDNRCERGLD
+684 FVSDNKCERGLD
-696 EPRRRWGEASG
+696 EPRRRWGGGERAVQPG
-707 VEAAPTVISSEAS
+707 P
-720 GSAPTVISSEANEV
+720 
-734 SGVEKS
+734 
-740 PPRDLSIT
+740 LSHHA
-748 RPGGRSSRDD
+748 
-758 NGSPNVIADEQRL
+758 PNVIADEQRL

-776 DIEQQGSRGSRRI
+776 DIEQRGSRGSRRI
-789 GLMDSMALYAYRP
+789 GLMDSMALFAYRP

-817 PRPGCEADRMSEA
+817 PRTGCEADRMSEA

-853 CEKGADAV
+853 CEGGCDAV
-861 FMPRFTRN
+861 FMPHFMRN

-890 SAAGLAPIVS
+890 SGAGLAPIVS
-900 PQLANYRPVRFVRDE
+900 PELANYRPARFVRDVA
-915 DSMER
+915 SMER
-920 LFGAMNELAGDEV
+920 LLAAVNELAGDEV

-942 RAFSVA
+942 RAFSTA
-948 VQCQEEVNAEL
+948 MQRQEEVSAEL
-959 AARSEDALRWLADDP
+959 ARRTEDALRWLADDP

-1001 RLGFAVLG
+1001 QLGFAVLG
-1009 VAGLAAS
+1009 VAGLAAA
-1016 DPSRAKAHLDGAY
+1016 DPSRANAHLQGPH

-1036 LVGIARFVAGHP
+1036 LVGIARFVADHP

-1055 QSFGCGFEAVSVEE
+1055 QSFGCGFEAVSIEE

-1074 DAAGKPCTTLKVD
+1074 DAVGKPCTTLKVD

-1109 GNVERSEAASFVI
+1109 GEVED
-1122 SSETAGAA
+1122 GK
-1130 PAVISSEAAEAAPP
+1130 
-1144 VISSGAAEGSEVEK
+1144 AAEGSAVER
-1158 SRSLR
+1158 SRQEYSAVPGKTASLL
-1163 SNETGSSASF
+1163 A
-1173 LDSITK
+1173 DIAK

-1195 KDVCFTANAMA
+1195 KDACFTANAVA

-1214 DDPGITRVELP
+1214 DDPDITRVELP
-1225 QVCETCL
+1225 RVCETCL

-1241 RACGATPEY
+1241 RACGRTPEY
-1250 VWVPWGPVISSEA
+1250 VWVPWDTVISSGA
-1263 AEAAPSVISSEA
+1263 AEDMAPSVISSGANEV
-1275 AEGSAVEKSQPNPRP
+1275 SAVEKAHSNPRP

-1310 VEMLESLGCEPV
+1310 VEMLESLGCEPI
-1322 MPDPALLAGD
+1322 MPDPVLLAGD
-1332 DVRYLDQLALFAEQG
+1332 DVRYLDQLALFDEQG

>member
-1 MSQGNGSAS
+1 
-10 GCHLA
+10 
-15 RTSYSPPRIMNET
+15 
-28 NVPVQSVS
+28 
-36 PTSRSPMT
+36 MT

-59 VLDEAGA
+59 VLDEAGT
-66 VVYDTYM
+66 VVYDAYM

-82 LGEAIHDLNW
+82 LGEAVHDLNW

-127 HAVRGLEP
+127 HAVRTLEP

-264 VHAFRRTLGLSAH
+264 VHAFRRTLGLSARD
-277 EGVKP
+277 GVKP

-300 RSLGCAPVVMNTSE
+300 RRLGCDPVVMNTAE
-314 LERRIADMGELK
+314 LERRVASMGELE

-336 EDANELAAFRARH
+336 EDADELAAFRARH
-349 AQAEFERQGI
+349 GQAEFERQSI

-378 LVALNADAQ
+378 LVALNTDAQ

-398 DLIETLRE
+398 DLVETLRE
-406 ALDELYRK
+406 ALDGLYRK

-422 HAKSSTWIARACA
+422 HAKPSIWVARACA

-512 AALKTTPWQFADD
+512 AALKSTPWQFADD

-628 LFALDAVGADTT
+628 LFALDEAGADT
-640 AKSGLISLDELRCLE
+640 AARSGLVGPDELQRLE
-655 IRREKVAC
+655 VRREKVTC

-668 ACELSIVS
+668 ACELSVVS

-696 EPRRRWGEASG
+696 EPRRRWGGGERAIQPG
-707 VEAAPTVISSEAS
+707 P
-720 GSAPTVISSEANEV
+720 
-734 SGVEKS
+734 
-740 PPRDLSIT
+740 LSHHA
-748 RPGGRSSRDD
+748 
-758 NGSPNVIADEQRL
+758 PNVIADEQRL

-776 DIEQQGSRGSRRI
+776 DIEQRGSRGSRRI
-789 GLMDSMALYAYRP
+789 GLMDSMALFAYRP
-802 FWRTLLAELGFSVML
+802 FWRTLLAELGFSVTL

-853 CEKGADAV
+853 CEGGCDAV

-890 SAAGLAPIVS
+890 SGVGLAPIVS
-900 PQLANYRPVRFVRDE
+900 PELANYRSARFIRDE
-915 DSMER
+915 ASMER
-920 LFGAMNELAGDEV
+920 LLAAVNELAGDEA

-942 RAFSVA
+942 RAFSTA
-948 VQCQEEVNAEL
+948 MQRQEEVSAEL
-959 AARSEDALRWLADDP
+959 ARRTEDALRWLADDP

-1001 RLGFAVLG
+1001 QLGFAVLG
-1009 VAGLAAS
+1009 VAGLAAA
-1016 DPSRAKAHLDGAY
+1016 DPSRVSAHLEGPH

-1036 LVGIARFVAGHP
+1036 LVGIARFVADHP

-1055 QSFGCGFEAVSVEE
+1055 QSFGCGFEAVSIEE

-1109 GNVERSEAASFVI
+1109 GEVEEG
-1122 SSETAGAA
+1122 E
-1130 PAVISSEAAEAAPP
+1130 
-1144 VISSGAAEGSEVEK
+1144 AAEGSAVGR
-1158 SRSLR
+1158 SRQECPAVPGKTASL
-1163 SNETGSSASF
+1163 
-1173 LDSITK
+1173 LDDRAK
-1179 RPLDAD
+1179 HPLDAD

-1195 KDVCFTANAMA
+1195 KDACFTANAMA

-1225 QVCETCL
+1225 RVCETCL
-1232 TDAVPRIVE
+1232 ADVVPRIVE
-1241 RACGATPEY
+1241 RACGRTPEY
-1250 VWVPWGPVISSEA
+1250 VWVPWASGGDFS
-1263 AEAAPSVISSEA
+1263 APARASA
-1275 AEGSAVEKSQPNPRP
+1275 HNDGSARP

-1297 PLIVFEPFMNDHI
+1297 PLIVFEPFMNDHV
-1310 VEMLESLGCEPV
+1310 VEMLESLGCEPI

-1332 DVRYLDQLALFAEQG
+1332 DVRYLDQLALFEEQG

>member
-1 MSQGNGSAS
+1 
-10 GCHLA
+10 
-15 RTSYSPPRIMNET
+15 
-28 NVPVQSVS
+28 
-36 PTSRSPMT
+36 MT

-59 VLDEAGA
+59 VLDEAGT
-66 VVYDTYM
+66 VVYDAYM

-127 HAVRGLEP
+127 HAVRTLEP

-264 VHAFRRTLGLSAH
+264 VHAFRRTLGLSARD
-277 EGVKP
+277 GVKP

-300 RSLGCAPVVMNTSE
+300 RRLGCDPVVMNTAE
-314 LERRIADMGELK
+314 LERRVASMGELE

-336 EDANELAAFRARH
+336 EDADELAAFRARH
-349 AQAEFERQGI
+349 GQAEFERQSI

-378 LVALNADAQ
+378 LVALNTDAQ

-398 DLIETLRE
+398 DLVETLRE
-406 ALDELYRK
+406 ALDGLYRK

-422 HAKSSTWIARACA
+422 HAKPNMWIARACA

-628 LFALDAVGADTT
+628 LFAIDEAGADTT
-640 AKSGLISLDELRCLE
+640 ARSGLVGPDELQRLE
-655 IRREKVAC
+655 VRREKVTC

-668 ACELSIVS
+668 ACELSVVS

-696 EPRRRWGEASG
+696 EPRRRWGGGERAIQPG
-707 VEAAPTVISSEAS
+707 P
-720 GSAPTVISSEANEV
+720 
-734 SGVEKS
+734 
-740 PPRDLSIT
+740 LSHHA
-748 RPGGRSSRDD
+748 
-758 NGSPNVIADEQRL
+758 PNVIADEQRL

-776 DIEQQGSRGSRRI
+776 NIEQQGSRGSRRI
-789 GLMDSMALYAYRP
+789 GLMDSMALFAYRP
-802 FWRTLLAELGFSVML
+802 FWRTLLVELGFSVML
-817 PRPGCEADRMSEA
+817 PRTGCEADRMSEA

-853 CEKGADAV
+853 CEGGCDAV

-890 SAAGLAPIVS
+890 SGAGLAPIVS
-900 PQLANYRPVRFVRDE
+900 PELANYRPARFVRDE
-915 DSMER
+915 ASMER
-920 LFGAMNELAGDEV
+920 LLAAVNELAGDEV

-942 RAFSVA
+942 RAFSMA
-948 VQCQEEVNAEL
+948 VQRQEEVGAEL
-959 AARSEDALRWLADDP
+959 ARRTEDALRWLADDP

-1009 VAGLAAS
+1009 VAGLAAA
-1016 DPSRAKAHLDGAY
+1016 DPSRANAHLEGPH

-1055 QSFGCGFEAVSVEE
+1055 QSFGCGFEAVSIEE

-1109 GNVERSEAASFVI
+1109 GEVEDGEADEGS
-1122 SSETAGAA
+1122 AA
-1130 PAVISSEAAEAAPP
+1130 ERFRQECPAVPGKTA
-1144 VISSGAAEGSEVEK
+1144 
-1158 SRSLR
+1158 SLL
-1163 SNETGSSASF
+1163 AD
-1173 LDSITK
+1173 LAK
-1179 RPLDAD
+1179 HPLDAD

-1195 KDVCFTANAMA
+1195 KDACFTANAMA

-1225 QVCETCL
+1225 RVCETCL

-1241 RACGATPEY
+1241 RACGRTPEY
-1250 VWVPWGPVISSEA
+1250 VWVPWASGGDPSAPVQCASA
-1263 AEAAPSVISSEA
+1263 HND
-1275 AEGSAVEKSQPNPRP
+1275 GSARP

-1297 PLIVFEPFMNDHI
+1297 PLIVFEPFMNDHV
-1310 VEMLESLGCEPV
+1310 VEMLESLGCEPI
-1322 MPDPALLAGD
+1322 MPDPALLVGD
-1332 DVRYLDQLALFAEQG
+1332 DVRYLDQLALFEEQG

>member
-1 MSQGNGSAS
+1 
-10 GCHLA
+10 
-15 RTSYSPPRIMNET
+15 
-28 NVPVQSVS
+28 
-36 PTSRSPMT
+36 MT

-59 VLDEAGA
+59 VLDEAGT
-66 VVYDTYM
+66 VVYDAYM

-127 HAVRGLEP
+127 HAVRTLEP

-264 VHAFRRTLGLSAH
+264 VHVFRRTLGLSARD
-277 EGVKP
+277 GVKP

-289 VTGAALLSDDA
+289 VTGAALLSDDT
-300 RSLGCAPVVMNTSE
+300 RRLGCDPVVMNTAE
-314 LERRIADMGELK
+314 LERRVASMGELE

-336 EDANELAAFRARH
+336 EDADELTAFRARH
-349 AQAEFERQGI
+349 GQAEFERQSI

-378 LVALNADAQ
+378 LVALNTDAQ

-398 DLIETLRE
+398 DLVETLRE
-406 ALDELYRK
+406 ALDGLYRK

-422 HAKSSTWIARACA
+422 HAKPSMWIARACA

-628 LFALDAVGADTT
+628 LFALDEAGADTT
-640 AKSGLISLDELRCLE
+640 ARSGLVGPDELQRLE
-655 IRREKVAC
+655 VRREKVTC

-668 ACELSIVS
+668 ACELSVVS

-696 EPRRRWGEASG
+696 EPRRRWGGGERAIQPG
-707 VEAAPTVISSEAS
+707 P
-720 GSAPTVISSEANEV
+720 
-734 SGVEKS
+734 
-740 PPRDLSIT
+740 LSHHA
-748 RPGGRSSRDD
+748 
-758 NGSPNVIADEQRL
+758 PNVIADEQRL

-776 DIEQQGSRGSRRI
+776 DIEQRGSRGSRRI
-789 GLMDSMALYAYRP
+789 GLMDSMALFAYRP

-817 PRPGCEADRMSEA
+817 PRTGCEADRMSEA

-853 CEKGADAV
+853 CEGGCDAV

-890 SAAGLAPIVS
+890 SGAGLAPIVS
-900 PQLANYRPVRFVRDE
+900 PELANYRPARFMRDVA
-915 DSMER
+915 SMER
-920 LFGAMNELAGDEV
+920 LLAAVNELAGDEV

-942 RAFSVA
+942 RAFSTA
-948 VQCQEEVNAEL
+948 MQRQEEVSAEL
-959 AARSEDALRWLADDP
+959 ARRTEDALRWLADDP

-1001 RLGFAVLG
+1001 QLGFAVLG
-1009 VAGLAAS
+1009 VAGLAAA
-1016 DPSRAKAHLDGAY
+1016 DPSRANAHLQGPH

-1036 LVGIARFVAGHP
+1036 LVGIARFVADHP

-1055 QSFGCGFEAVSVEE
+1055 QSFGCGFEAVSIEE

-1074 DAAGKPCTTLKVD
+1074 DAAGKPCTTLKID

-1109 GNVERSEAASFVI
+1109 GEVEEG
-1122 SSETAGAA
+1122 E
-1130 PAVISSEAAEAAPP
+1130 
-1144 VISSGAAEGSEVEK
+1144 AAEGSAAERFRQECPAVPGK
-1158 SRSLR
+1158 TASLL
-1163 SNETGSSASF
+1163 A
-1173 LDSITK
+1173 DIAK

-1195 KDVCFTANAMA
+1195 KDACFTANAMA

-1225 QVCETCL
+1225 RVCETCL

-1241 RACGATPEY
+1241 RACGRTPEY
-1250 VWVPWGPVISSEA
+1250 VWVPWASGGDSSA
-1263 AEAAPSVISSEA
+1263 LARASMHND
-1275 AEGSAVEKSQPNPRP
+1275 GSARP

-1297 PLIVFEPFMNDHI
+1297 PLIVFEPFMNDHV
-1310 VEMLESLGCEPV
+1310 VEMLESLGCEPI

-1332 DVRYLDQLALFAEQG
+1332 DVRYLDQLALFEEQG

>member
-1 MSQGNGSAS
+1 
-10 GCHLA
+10 
-15 RTSYSPPRIMNET
+15 
-28 NVPVQSVS
+28 
-36 PTSRSPMT
+36 MT

-59 VLDEAGA
+59 VLDEAGT
-66 VVYDTYM
+66 VVYDAYM

-127 HAVRGLEP
+127 HAVRTLEP

-206 FAQTDVRPLLNAGA
+206 FAQTDVRPLLNTGA

-264 VHAFRRTLGLSAH
+264 VHAFRRTLGLSARY
-277 EGVKP
+277 GVKP

-289 VTGAALLSDDA
+289 VTGAALLSDDT
-300 RSLGCAPVVMNTSE
+300 RRLSCDPVVMNTAE
-314 LERRIADMGELK
+314 FERRVASMGELE

-336 EDANELAAFRARH
+336 EDADELAAFRARH
-349 AQAEFERQGI
+349 GQAEFERQSI

-398 DLIETLRE
+398 DLVETLRE
-406 ALDELYRK
+406 ALDGLYRK

-422 HAKSSTWIARACA
+422 HAKPSMWIARACA

-615 PAQAHLMGAIGCA
+615 PVQAHLMGAIGCA
-628 LFALDAVGADTT
+628 LFALDEAGADTT
-640 AKSGLISLDELRCLE
+640 ARSGLVGPDELQRLE
-655 IRREKVAC
+655 VRREKVTC

-668 ACELSIVS
+668 ACELSVVS

-696 EPRRRWGEASG
+696 EPRRRWGGGERAIQPG
-707 VEAAPTVISSEAS
+707 P
-720 GSAPTVISSEANEV
+720 
-734 SGVEKS
+734 
-740 PPRDLSIT
+740 LSHHA
-748 RPGGRSSRDD
+748 
-758 NGSPNVIADEQRL
+758 PNVIADEQRL

-776 DIEQQGSRGSRRI
+776 NIEQQGSRGSRRI

-802 FWRTLLAELGFSVML
+802 FWRTLLVELGFSVML

-843 KTSHVRYFSL
+843 KTSHVRCFSL
-853 CEKGADAV
+853 CEGGCDAV

-890 SAAGLAPIVS
+890 SGAGLAPIVS
-900 PQLANYRPVRFVRDE
+900 PELANYRPARFVRDE
-915 DSMER
+915 ASMER
-920 LFGAMNELAGDEV
+920 LLAAVNELAGDEV

-942 RAFSVA
+942 RAFSTA
-948 VQCQEEVNAEL
+948 VQRQEEVGAEL
-959 AARSEDALRWLADDP
+959 ARRTEDALRWLADDP

-1009 VAGLAAS
+1009 VAGLAAA
-1016 DPSRAKAHLDGAY
+1016 DPSRANAHLEGPH

-1055 QSFGCGFEAVSVEE
+1055 QSFGCGFEAVSIEE

-1102 AAAIAMR
+1102 AAAITMR
-1109 GNVERSEAASFVI
+1109 GEVED
-1122 SSETAGAA
+1122 GK
-1130 PAVISSEAAEAAPP
+1130 
-1144 VISSGAAEGSEVEK
+1144 AAEGSAAKK
-1158 SRSLR
+1158 SRQGCPAVPGKTASL
-1163 SNETGSSASF
+1163 
-1173 LDSITK
+1173 LDDLAK
-1179 RPLDAD
+1179 HPLDAD

-1195 KDVCFTANAMA
+1195 KDACFTANAMA

-1225 QVCETCL
+1225 RVCETCL

-1241 RACGATPEY
+1241 RACGRTPEY
-1250 VWVPWGPVISSEA
+1250 VWVPWASGGDSSA
-1263 AEAAPSVISSEA
+1263 LARASMHND
-1275 AEGSAVEKSQPNPRP
+1275 GSARS

-1297 PLIVFEPFMNDHI
+1297 PLIVFEPFMNDHV
-1310 VEMLESLGCEPV
+1310 VEMLESLGCEPI

-1332 DVRYLDQLALFAEQG
+1332 DVRYLDQLALFEEQG

-1380 RITVIDYDPESS
+1380 RITVIDHDPESS

>member
-1 MSQGNGSAS
+1 
-10 GCHLA
+10 
-15 RTSYSPPRIMNET
+15 
-28 NVPVQSVS
+28 
-36 PTSRSPMT
+36 MT

-59 VLDEAGA
+59 VLDEAGT
-66 VVYDTYM
+66 VVYDAYM

-127 HAVRGLEP
+127 HAVRTLEP

-264 VHAFRRTLGLSAH
+264 VHAFRRTLGLSARD
-277 EGVKP
+277 GVKP

-289 VTGAALLSDDA
+289 VTGAALLSDDT
-300 RSLGCAPVVMNTSE
+300 RRLGCDPVVMNTAE
-314 LERRIADMGELK
+314 FERRVASMGELE

-336 EDANELAAFRARH
+336 EDADELAAFRARH
-349 AQAEFERQGI
+349 GQAEFERQSI
-359 YEATGP
+359 YEGTGP

-398 DLIETLRE
+398 DLVETLRE
-406 ALDELYRK
+406 ALDGLYRK

-422 HAKSSTWIARACA
+422 HAKPSMWIARACA

-628 LFALDAVGADTT
+628 LFALDEAGADTT
-640 AKSGLISLDELRCLE
+640 ARSGLVGPDELQRLE
-655 IRREKVAC
+655 VRREKVTC

-668 ACELSIVS
+668 ACELSVVS

-684 FVSDNRCERGLD
+684 FVSDNRYERGLD
-696 EPRRRWGEASG
+696 EPRRRWGGGERAIQPG
-707 VEAAPTVISSEAS
+707 P
-720 GSAPTVISSEANEV
+720 
-734 SGVEKS
+734 
-740 PPRDLSIT
+740 LSHHA
-748 RPGGRSSRDD
+748 
-758 NGSPNVIADEQRL
+758 PNVIADEQRL

-776 DIEQQGSRGSRRI
+776 NIEQQGSRGSRRI

-802 FWRTLLAELGFSVML
+802 FWRTLLVELGFSVML

-853 CEKGADAV
+853 CEGGCDAV

-890 SAAGLAPIVS
+890 SGGGLAPIVS
-900 PQLANYRPVRFVRDE
+900 PELANYRPARFVRDE
-915 DSMER
+915 ASMER
-920 LFGAMNELAGDEV
+920 LLAAVNELAGDEV

-942 RAFSVA
+942 RAFSTA
-948 VQCQEEVNAEL
+948 MQRQEEVSAEL
-959 AARSEDALRWLADDP
+959 ARRTEDALRWLAEDP

-1001 RLGFAVLG
+1001 QLGFAVLG
-1009 VAGLAAS
+1009 VAGLAAA
-1016 DPSRAKAHLDGAY
+1016 DPSCANAHLEGPH

-1055 QSFGCGFEAVSVEE
+1055 QSFGCGFEAVSIEE
-1069 AADVL
+1069 AVDVL

-1109 GNVERSEAASFVI
+1109 GEVED
-1122 SSETAGAA
+1122 GK
-1130 PAVISSEAAEAAPP
+1130 
-1144 VISSGAAEGSEVEK
+1144 AAEGSAAER
-1158 SRSLR
+1158 SRQECPVVPGKTASLL
-1163 SNETGSSASF
+1163 A
-1173 LDSITK
+1173 DIAK

-1195 KDVCFTANAMA
+1195 KDACFTANAVA

-1214 DDPGITRVELP
+1214 DDPDITRVELP
-1225 QVCETCL
+1225 RVCEICL

-1241 RACGATPEY
+1241 RACGRTPEY
-1250 VWVPWGPVISSEA
+1250 VWVPWASGGDSSALERA
-1263 AEAAPSVISSEA
+1263 SMHND
-1275 AEGSAVEKSQPNPRP
+1275 GSARP

-1297 PLIVFEPFMNDHI
+1297 PLIVFEPFMNDHV
-1310 VEMLESLGCEPV
+1310 VEMLESLGCEPI

-1332 DVRYLDQLALFAEQG
+1332 DVRYLDQLALFDEQG

>member
-1 MSQGNGSAS
+1 
-10 GCHLA
+10 
-15 RTSYSPPRIMNET
+15 
-28 NVPVQSVS
+28 
-36 PTSRSPMT
+36 MT

-59 VLDEAGA
+59 VLDEAGT
-66 VVYDTYM
+66 VVYDAYM

-127 HAVRGLEP
+127 HAVRTLEP

-264 VHAFRRTLGLSAH
+264 VHAFRRTLGLSARD
-277 EGVKP
+277 GVKP

-300 RSLGCAPVVMNTSE
+300 RRLGCDPVVMNTAE
-314 LERRIADMGELK
+314 LERRVASMGELE

-336 EDANELAAFRARH
+336 EDADELAAFRARH
-349 AQAEFERQGI
+349 GQAEFERQSI

-398 DLIETLRE
+398 DLVETLRE
-406 ALDELYRK
+406 ALDGLYRK

-422 HAKSSTWIARACA
+422 HAKPSMWIARACA

-574 RIIGDDRIP
+574 RIIGDNRIP

-628 LFALDAVGADTT
+628 LFARDAVGADTT
-640 AKSGLISLDELRCLE
+640 ARSGLVGPDELQRLE
-655 IRREKVAC
+655 VRREKVTC

-668 ACELSIVS
+668 ACELSVVS

-696 EPRRRWGEASG
+696 EPRRRWGGGERAIQPG
-707 VEAAPTVISSEAS
+707 P
-720 GSAPTVISSEANEV
+720 
-734 SGVEKS
+734 
-740 PPRDLSIT
+740 LSRQT
-748 RPGGRSSRDD
+748 
-758 NGSPNVIADEQRL
+758 PNVIADEQRL

-776 DIEQQGSRGSRRI
+776 DIEQRGSRGSRSI
-789 GLMDSMALYAYRP
+789 GLMDSMALFAYRP

-853 CEKGADAV
+853 CEGGCDAV

-890 SAAGLAPIVS
+890 SGGGLAPIVS
-900 PQLANYRPVRFVRDE
+900 PELANYRPARFVRDE
-915 DSMER
+915 ASMER
-920 LFGAMNELAGDEV
+920 LLAAVNELAGDEV

-942 RAFSVA
+942 RAFSTA
-948 VQCQEEVNAEL
+948 MQHQEEVSAEL
-959 AARSEDALRWLADDP
+959 ASRTEDALRWLADDP

-981 AGRPYHM
+981 AGRPYHV
-988 DEALLHGIDRELA
+988 DEALLHGLDRELA
-1001 RLGFAVLG
+1001 QLGFAVLG
-1009 VAGLAAS
+1009 VAGLAAA
-1016 DPSRAKAHLDGAY
+1016 DPSRANAHLQGPH

-1036 LVGIARFVAGHP
+1036 LVGIAHFVAGHP

-1055 QSFGCGFEAVSVEE
+1055 QSFGCGFEAVSIEE

-1074 DAAGKPCTTLKVD
+1074 DAVGKPCTTLKID

-1109 GNVERSEAASFVI
+1109 GEVED
-1122 SSETAGAA
+1122 GK
-1130 PAVISSEAAEAAPP
+1130 
-1144 VISSGAAEGSEVEK
+1144 AAEGSAVERFRQECPAVPGK
-1158 SRSLR
+1158 TASL
-1163 SNETGSSASF
+1163 
-1173 LDSITK
+1173 LDDLAK
-1179 RPLDAD
+1179 HPLDAD

-1195 KDVCFTANAMA
+1195 KDACFTVNAMA

-1214 DDPGITRVELP
+1214 NDPDITRVELP
-1225 QVCETCL
+1225 RVCETCL

-1241 RACGATPEY
+1241 RACGRTPEY
-1250 VWVPWGPVISSEA
+1250 VWVPWASGGDSSA
-1263 AEAAPSVISSEA
+1263 LARASMHND
-1275 AEGSAVEKSQPNPRP
+1275 GSARP

-1310 VEMLESLGCEPV
+1310 VEMLESLGCEPI
-1322 MPDPALLAGD
+1322 MPDPVLLAGD
-1332 DVRYLDQLALFAEQG
+1332 DVRYLDQLALFDEQG

>member
-1 MSQGNGSAS
+1 
-10 GCHLA
+10 
-15 RTSYSPPRIMNET
+15 
-28 NVPVQSVS
+28 
-36 PTSRSPMT
+36 MT

-59 VLDEAGA
+59 VLDEAGT
-66 VVYDTYM
+66 VVYDAYM

-107 AIEVARVLGIPFVQ
+107 AIEVACVLGIPFVQ

-127 HAVRGLEP
+127 HAVRTLEP
-135 DADVVIEL
+135 AADVVIEL

-264 VHAFRRTLGLSAH
+264 VHAFRRTLGLSARD
-277 EGVKP
+277 GVKP

-289 VTGAALLSDDA
+289 VTGAALLSDDT
-300 RSLGCAPVVMNTSE
+300 RRLGCDPVVMNTAE
-314 LERRIADMGELK
+314 LERRVASMGELE

-336 EDANELAAFRARH
+336 EDADELAAFRARH
-349 AQAEFERQGI
+349 GQAEFERQSI

-378 LVALNADAQ
+378 LVALNTDAQ

-398 DLIETLRE
+398 DLVETLRE
-406 ALDELYRK
+406 ALDGLYRK

-422 HAKSSTWIARACA
+422 HAKPSMWIARACA

-446 FGVDMGVVETA
+446 FGVDMGMVETA

-464 HLCDDLDFLLDIGG
+464 HLCDDIDFLLDIGG

-600 VLRAFELLCGVEAVR
+600 VLRAFELLCGVETVR

-628 LFALDAVGADTT
+628 LFALDEADADTM
-640 AKSGLISLDELRCLE
+640 ARSGLVGPDELQRLE
-655 IRREKVAC
+655 VRREKVTC

-668 ACELSIVS
+668 ACELSVVS

-696 EPRRRWGEASG
+696 EPRRRWGGGERAIQPG
-707 VEAAPTVISSEAS
+707 P
-720 GSAPTVISSEANEV
+720 
-734 SGVEKS
+734 
-740 PPRDLSIT
+740 LSHHA
-748 RPGGRSSRDD
+748 
-758 NGSPNVIADEQRL
+758 PNVIADEQRL

-776 DIEQQGSRGSRRI
+776 DIEQRGSRGSRRI
-789 GLMDSMALYAYRP
+789 GLMDSMALFAYRP

-817 PRPGCEADRMSEA
+817 PRTGCEADRMSEA

-853 CEKGADAV
+853 CEGGCDAV

-890 SAAGLAPIVS
+890 SGAGLAPIVS
-900 PQLANYRPVRFVRDE
+900 PELANYRPARFVRDE
-915 DSMER
+915 ASMER
-920 LFGAMNELAGDEV
+920 LLAAVNELAGDEV
-933 PAITRDEFD
+933 PAITRDELD
-942 RAFSVA
+942 RAFSMA
-948 VQCQEEVNAEL
+948 VQRQEEVGAEL
-959 AARSEDALRWLADDP
+959 AWRTEDALRWLADDP

-1001 RLGFAVLG
+1001 QLGFAVLG
-1009 VAGLAAS
+1009 VAGLAAA
-1016 DPSRAKAHLDGAY
+1016 DPSRANAHLQGPH

-1055 QSFGCGFEAVSVEE
+1055 QSFGCGFEAVSIED

-1074 DAAGKPCTTLKVD
+1074 DVAGKPCTTLKVD

-1109 GNVERSEAASFVI
+1109 GEVED
-1122 SSETAGAA
+1122 GK
-1130 PAVISSEAAEAAPP
+1130 
-1144 VISSGAAEGSEVEK
+1144 AAEGSAAER
-1158 SRSLR
+1158 SRQECPVVPGKTASLL
-1163 SNETGSSASF
+1163 A
-1173 LDSITK
+1173 DIAK

-1195 KDVCFTANAMA
+1195 KDACFTANAMA

-1241 RACGATPEY
+1241 RACGRTPEY
-1250 VWVPWGPVISSEA
+1250 VWVPWDTVISSGA
-1263 AEAAPSVISSEA
+1263 AEDMAPSVISSGANEV
-1275 AEGSAVEKSQPNPRP
+1275 SAVEKAHSNPRP

-1297 PLIVFEPFMNDHI
+1297 PLIVFEPFMNDDV
-1310 VEMLESLGCEPV
+1310 VEMLESLGCEPI
-1322 MPDPALLAGD
+1322 MPNPTLLTGD
-1332 DVRYLDQLALFAEQG
+1332 DVRYLDQLALFEEQG

-1365 ARGALRELHERFADM
+1365 ARGVLRELHERFTDM

>member
-1 MSQGNGSAS
+1 
-10 GCHLA
+10 
-15 RTSYSPPRIMNET
+15 
-28 NVPVQSVS
+28 
-36 PTSRSPMT
+36 MT

-59 VLDEAGA
+59 VLDEAGT
-66 VVYDTYM
+66 VVYDAYM

-127 HAVRGLEP
+127 HAVRTLEP

-264 VHAFRRTLGLSAH
+264 VHAFRRTLGLSARD
-277 EGVKP
+277 GVKP

-300 RSLGCAPVVMNTSE
+300 RRLGCDPVVMNTAE
-314 LERRIADMGELK
+314 LERRVASMGELE

-336 EDANELAAFRARH
+336 EDADELAAFRARH
-349 AQAEFERQGI
+349 GQAEFERQSI

-378 LVALNADAQ
+378 LVALNTDAQ

-398 DLIETLRE
+398 DLVETLRE
-406 ALDELYRK
+406 ALDGLYRK

-422 HAKSSTWIARACA
+422 HAKPSMWIARACA

-615 PAQAHLMGAIGCA
+615 PVQAHLMGAIGCA
-628 LFALDAVGADTT
+628 LFALDEAGADTT
-640 AKSGLISLDELRCLE
+640 ARSGLVGPDELQRLE
-655 IRREKVAC
+655 VRREKVTC

-668 ACELSIVS
+668 ACELSVVS

-696 EPRRRWGEASG
+696 EPRRRWGGGERAIQPG
-707 VEAAPTVISSEAS
+707 P
-720 GSAPTVISSEANEV
+720 
-734 SGVEKS
+734 
-740 PPRDLSIT
+740 LSHHA
-748 RPGGRSSRDD
+748 
-758 NGSPNVIADEQRL
+758 PNVIADEQRL

-776 DIEQQGSRGSRRI
+776 DIEQRGSRGSRRI
-789 GLMDSMALYAYRP
+789 GLMDSMALFAYRP
-802 FWRTLLAELGFSVML
+802 FWRTLLGELGFSVML
-817 PRPGCEADRMSEA
+817 PRTGCEADRMSEA

-853 CEKGADAV
+853 CEGGCDAV

-890 SAAGLAPIVS
+890 SGAGLAPIVS
-900 PQLANYRPVRFVRDE
+900 PELANYRPARFVRDE
-915 DSMER
+915 ASMER
-920 LFGAMNELAGDEV
+920 LLAAVNELAGDEV
-933 PAITRDEFD
+933 PAITRDELD
-942 RAFSVA
+942 RAFSTA
-948 VQCQEEVNAEL
+948 VQRQEEVGAEL
-959 AARSEDALRWLADDP
+959 ARQTEDALRWLADDP

-1001 RLGFAVLG
+1001 QLGFAVLG
-1009 VAGLAAS
+1009 VAGLAAVDS
-1016 DPSRAKAHLDGAY
+1016 SRANAHLQGPH

-1036 LVGIARFVAGHP
+1036 LVGIARFVADHP

-1055 QSFGCGFEAVSVEE
+1055 QSFGCGFEAVSTEE
-1069 AADVL
+1069 AVDVL

-1109 GNVERSEAASFVI
+1109 GEVED
-1122 SSETAGAA
+1122 GK
-1130 PAVISSEAAEAAPP
+1130 
-1144 VISSGAAEGSEVEK
+1144 AAEGSAAER
-1158 SRSLR
+1158 SRQECPVVPGKTASLL
-1163 SNETGSSASF
+1163 A
-1173 LDSITK
+1173 DIAK

-1195 KDVCFTANAMA
+1195 KDACFTANAVA

-1214 DDPGITRVELP
+1214 DDPDITRVELP
-1225 QVCETCL
+1225 RVCEICL

-1241 RACGATPEY
+1241 RACGRTPEY
-1250 VWVPWGPVISSEA
+1250 VWVPWASGGDSSALERA
-1263 AEAAPSVISSEA
+1263 SMHND
-1275 AEGSAVEKSQPNPRP
+1275 GSARP

-1297 PLIVFEPFMNDHI
+1297 PLIVFEPFMNDHV
-1310 VEMLESLGCEPV
+1310 VEMLESLGCEPI
-1322 MPDPALLAGD
+1322 MPDPALLASD
-1332 DVRYLDQLALFAEQG
+1332 DVRYLDQLALFEEQG

>member
-1 MSQGNGSAS
+1 
-10 GCHLA
+10 
-15 RTSYSPPRIMNET
+15 
-28 NVPVQSVS
+28 
-36 PTSRSPMT
+36 MT

-59 VLDEAGA
+59 VLDEAGT
-66 VVYDTYM
+66 VVYDAYM

-127 HAVRGLEP
+127 HAVRTLEP
-135 DADVVIEL
+135 NADVVIEL

-264 VHAFRRTLGLSAH
+264 VHAFRRTLGLSARD
-277 EGVKP
+277 GVKP

-300 RSLGCAPVVMNTSE
+300 RRLGCDPVVMNTAE
-314 LERRIADMGELK
+314 LERRVASMGELE

-336 EDANELAAFRARH
+336 EDADELAAFRARH
-349 AQAEFERQGI
+349 GQAEFERQSI

-378 LVALNADAQ
+378 LVALNTDAQ

-398 DLIETLRE
+398 DLVETLRE
-406 ALDELYRK
+406 ALDGLYRK

-422 HAKSSTWIARACA
+422 HAKPSMWIARACA

-615 PAQAHLMGAIGCA
+615 PVQAHLMGAIGCA
-628 LFALDAVGADTT
+628 LFALDEAGADTT
-640 AKSGLISLDELRCLE
+640 ARSGLVGPDELQRLE
-655 IRREKVAC
+655 VRREKVTC

-668 ACELSIVS
+668 ACELSVVS

-696 EPRRRWGEASG
+696 EPRRRWGGGERAIQPG
-707 VEAAPTVISSEAS
+707 P
-720 GSAPTVISSEANEV
+720 
-734 SGVEKS
+734 
-740 PPRDLSIT
+740 LSHHA
-748 RPGGRSSRDD
+748 
-758 NGSPNVIADEQRL
+758 PNVIADEQRL

-776 DIEQQGSRGSRRI
+776 DIEQRGSRGSRRI
-789 GLMDSMALYAYRP
+789 GLMDSMALFAYRP
-802 FWRTLLAELGFSVML
+802 FWRTLLGELGFSVML
-817 PRPGCEADRMSEA
+817 PRTGCEADRMSEA
-830 WETVPSESACYPA
+830 WETVPSESACSPA
-843 KTSHVRYFSL
+843 KTSHVRCFSL
-853 CEKGADAV
+853 CEGGCDAV

-890 SAAGLAPIVS
+890 SGAGLAPIVS
-900 PQLANYRPVRFVRDE
+900 PELANYRPARFVRDE
-915 DSMER
+915 ASMER
-920 LFGAMNELAGDEV
+920 LLAAVNELAGDEV
-933 PAITRDEFD
+933 PAITRDELD
-942 RAFSVA
+942 RAFSTA
-948 VQCQEEVNAEL
+948 VQRQEEVGAEL
-959 AARSEDALRWLADDP
+959 ARQTEDALRWLADDP

-1001 RLGFAVLG
+1001 QLGFAVLG
-1009 VAGLAAS
+1009 VAGLAAVDS
-1016 DPSRAKAHLDGAY
+1016 SRANAHLQGPH

-1036 LVGIARFVAGHP
+1036 LVGIARFVADHP

-1055 QSFGCGFEAVSVEE
+1055 QSFGCGFEAVSIEE
-1069 AADVL
+1069 AVDVL

-1109 GNVERSEAASFVI
+1109 GEVEDGK
-1122 SSETAGAA
+1122 T
-1130 PAVISSEAAEAAPP
+1130 
-1144 VISSGAAEGSEVEK
+1144 AEGSAAERFRQECPAVPGK
-1158 SRSLR
+1158 TASLL
-1163 SNETGSSASF
+1163 A
-1173 LDSITK
+1173 DIAK

-1195 KDVCFTANAMA
+1195 KDACFTANAVA

-1214 DDPGITRVELP
+1214 DDPDITRVELP
-1225 QVCETCL
+1225 RVCEICL

-1241 RACGATPEY
+1241 RACGRTPEY
-1250 VWVPWGPVISSEA
+1250 VWVPWASGGDSSALERA
-1263 AEAAPSVISSEA
+1263 SMHND
-1275 AEGSAVEKSQPNPRP
+1275 GSARP

-1297 PLIVFEPFMNDHI
+1297 PLIVFEPFMNDHV
-1310 VEMLESLGCEPV
+1310 VEMLESLGCEPI
-1322 MPDPALLAGD
+1322 MPDPALLTGD
-1332 DVRYLDQLALFAEQG
+1332 DVRYLDQLALFDEQG

>member
-1 MSQGNGSAS
+1 
-10 GCHLA
+10 
-15 RTSYSPPRIMNET
+15 
-28 NVPVQSVS
+28 
-36 PTSRSPMT
+36 MT
-44 YRIGIDAGSKTLKLV
+44 YCIGIDAGSKTLKLV
-59 VLDEAGA
+59 VLDEAGT
-66 VVYDTYM
+66 VVYDAYM

-127 HAVRGLEP
+127 HAVRTLEP

-264 VHAFRRTLGLSAH
+264 VHAFRRTLGLSARD
-277 EGVKP
+277 GVKP

-300 RSLGCAPVVMNTSE
+300 RRLGCDPVVMNTAE
-314 LERRIADMGELK
+314 FERRVASMGELE

-336 EDANELAAFRARH
+336 EDADELAAFRARH
-349 AQAEFERQGI
+349 GQAEFERQSI
-359 YEATGP
+359 YEGTGP

-398 DLIETLRE
+398 DLVETLRE
-406 ALDELYRK
+406 ALDGLYRK

-422 HAKSSTWIARACA
+422 HAKPSMWIACACA

-628 LFALDAVGADTT
+628 LFALDEAGADTT
-640 AKSGLISLDELRCLE
+640 ARSGLVGPDELQRLE
-655 IRREKVAC
+655 VRREKVTC

-668 ACELSIVS
+668 ACELSVVS

-696 EPRRRWGEASG
+696 EPRRRWGGGERAIQPG
-707 VEAAPTVISSEAS
+707 P
-720 GSAPTVISSEANEV
+720 
-734 SGVEKS
+734 
-740 PPRDLSIT
+740 LSHHA
-748 RPGGRSSRDD
+748 
-758 NGSPNVIADEQRL
+758 PNVIADEQRL

-776 DIEQQGSRGSRRI
+776 NIEQQGSRGSRRI
-789 GLMDSMALYAYRP
+789 GLMDSMALFAYRP
-802 FWRTLLAELGFSVML
+802 FWRTLLVELGFSVML

-853 CEKGADAV
+853 CEGGYDAV

-890 SAAGLAPIVS
+890 SGGGLAPIVS
-900 PQLANYRPVRFVRDE
+900 PEFANYRPARFVRDE
-915 DSMER
+915 ASMER
-920 LFGAMNELAGDEV
+920 LLAAVNELAGDEA
-933 PAITRDEFD
+933 PAITRDELD
-942 RAFSVA
+942 RAFSTA
-948 VQCQEEVNAEL
+948 MQRQEEVSAEL
-959 AARSEDALRWLADDP
+959 ARQTEDALRWLADDP

-1001 RLGFAVLG
+1001 QLGFTVLG
-1009 VAGLAAS
+1009 VAGLAAA
-1016 DPSRAKAHLDGAY
+1016 DPSRANAHLQGPH

-1036 LVGIARFVAGHP
+1036 LVGIARFVADHP

-1055 QSFGCGFEAVSVEE
+1055 QSFGCGFEAVSIEE

-1109 GNVERSEAASFVI
+1109 GEVEDGK
-1122 SSETAGAA
+1122 T
-1130 PAVISSEAAEAAPP
+1130 
-1144 VISSGAAEGSEVEK
+1144 AEGSAAERFRQECPAVPGK
-1158 SRSLR
+1158 TASLL
-1163 SNETGSSASF
+1163 A
-1173 LDSITK
+1173 DIAK

-1195 KDVCFTANAMA
+1195 KDACFTANAMA

-1225 QVCETCL
+1225 RVCETCL

-1241 RACGATPEY
+1241 RACGRTPEY
-1250 VWVPWGPVISSEA
+1250 VWVPWASGGDSSA
-1263 AEAAPSVISSEA
+1263 LARASMHND
-1275 AEGSAVEKSQPNPRP
+1275 GSARP

-1297 PLIVFEPFMNDHI
+1297 PLIVFEPFMNDHV
-1310 VEMLESLGCEPV
+1310 VEMLESLGCEPI

-1332 DVRYLDQLALFAEQG
+1332 DVRYLDQLALFEEQG